1 MKRIKRTLAALLIVV
16 LTLALLGEAVFAD
29 NSEQPVWP
37 EEGAIQLSKSA
48 AAVEGKE
55 NTWEVTLG
63 IQGKNYKTTSDVVL
77 VIDNSNS
84 MYPSE
89 TSKEDRMTKTKAAA
103 NAFVDTLLT
112 EDSTTRIALVVYNL
126 KETHTGFYA
135 YANRAALKQQINAI
149 EQNEDE
155 GGTFTQLGLHT
166 ARTLLNSAESTGQNK
181 SIVLLSD
188 GEPTMAYRVSQVA
201 ADISFDGFNIDVKS
215 NCGEFSSSH
224 KTPDLSVSVNY
235 KAGTPE
241 IVSCDYT
248 QTVGDGTS
256 TTNSYSVSSTINT
269 ALNHGSTSGSV
280 KCSHFLGIGQQDWP
294 YVINENYSNGQEL
307 STGTVSGNG
316 LPAKDFTF
324 STKVAAR
331 VTMQISNHGLPTI
344 WEAQQATAEGTTV
357 YTVAFQAG
365 TDGERVLKACATN
378 PTKGFFAISSSTNIE
393 TALKDVFTSIAGSIA
408 IAARAGSVADTMGD
422 KVQLVIKETAPIITT
437 DENVYNNGDADIY
450 ISQGTASYDSAARAI
465 HWTVGN
471 VSEQDKPV
479 MKYRV
484 SIKSGYNPPT
494 GETLLTN
501 EQATFSYIDYLGR
514 DAEAEFPK
522 PEVTVGGGKLLVHW
536 YQVNE
541 QGQPVNAQ
549 GTVVESPALANQVR
563 PAEYHSADGSTGLRY
578 NTPYTVAHE
587 LFDGYTYYGSYILN
601 DSSLTEG
608 SSATVTLTAVSSNQ
622 DLWFAYGRDFKVA
635 HVQNGTVVQTDTHA
649 VTEHFDLTAQVLTGH
664 LYGGAFSAEACGA
677 GSVQS
682 FAAGQNAM
690 DFTPEAG
697 ATYYIWEPS
706 NVYLA
711 PRNYNVWQHVYGGS
725 NGERGVI
732 ATYLL
737 TTIDRTLYQEVGFL
751 SGGSSYVS
759 EKDGASIAYG
769 VVNANKGSKLYQQL
783 FVRDGSLN
791 ATEGIEATS
800 RDDGYIGLYRWTDG
814 AFYQK
819 DAAFSFQPY
828 WITLD
833 GIRVTGTSVR
843 TCTYRG
849 TGTTDDHQSLGISA
863 EPTGS
868 ACTVVSAAETTI
880 HFAETYSLDAATDAP
895 VAPPEPE
902 PETVTL
908 TLHEGTSTRSITVLT
923 GDQRGKVAP
932 AELGGKVFAG
942 WYTDDAYRTPADLSN
957 VQEDRTL
964 YGKYVSYNYLRV
976 EYQRNS
982 FLQGNSITLLSAV
995 DGRGFAETGFVINGK
1010 RVAVPQLTERFRVFT
1025 AQMVFGRCV
1034 SRDALLMTM
1043 PYSLQG
1049 LQLGAAIEI
1058 TPYWVTPDGTTVYGE
1073 ARTLIYE
1080 YFTLRG

>member
-1 MKRIKRTLAALLIVV
+1 MKRIKRTLAALLTVV

-84 MYPSE
+84 MYDNS
-89 TSKEDRMTKTKAAA
+89 RMAKTKAAA

-112 EDSTTRIALVVYNL
+112 EESTTRIALVVYNL
-126 KETHTGFYA
+126 EETHTGFYT
-135 YANRAALKQQINAI
+135 YANKESLKSQINAI
-149 EQNEDE
+149 KKDNDN

-188 GEPTMAYRVSQVA
+188 GEPTASYRIGGSITCTEDIEFTNYVLFWGVSKYA
-201 ADISFDGFNIDVKS
+201 TSNINWATAQI
-215 NCGEFSSSH
+215 NC
-224 KTPDLSVSVNY
+224 NY
-235 KAGTPE
+235 NK
-241 IVSCDYT
+241 VD
-248 QTVGDGTS
+248 
-256 TTNSYSVSSTINT
+256 
-269 ALNHGSTSGSV
+269 
-280 KCSHFLGIGQQDWP
+280 
-294 YVINENYSNGQEL
+294 
-307 STGTVSGNG
+307 GNG
-316 LPAKDFTF
+316 EEF
-324 STKVAAR
+324 
-331 VTMQISNHGLPTI
+331 VTDAPSGLKISGCKHASDGGDDYITHGIATI
-344 WEAQQATAEGTTV
+344 WESNQAKAVGTTI
-357 YTVAFQAG
+357 YSVALQVG
-365 TDGERVLKACATN
+365 TNGEQVLKACATN
-378 PTKGFFAISSSTNIE
+378 PTKGYFAIGSSTNIE
-393 TALKDVFTSIAGSIA
+393 TALKDAFTSIAGSIS

-422 KVQLVIKETAPIITT
+422 NVQLVFKDAAPIITT
-437 DENVYNNGDADIY
+437 DMAVYAAGNADVY

-484 SIKSGYNPPT
+484 TIKSGYNPST
-494 GETLLTN
+494 GKTLLTN
-501 EQATFSYIDYLGR
+501 EQAIFSYIDYLGR

-541 QGQPVNAQ
+541 QGLPVNAQ

-578 NTPYTVAHE
+578 NTPYTVDHKI
-587 LFDGYTYYGSYILN
+587 FDGYTYYGSYILN
-601 DSSLTEG
+601 DGSLTEG
-608 SSATVTLTAVSSNQ
+608 NSATVTLTAANSNQ

-677 GSVQS
+677 DNVQS

-706 NVYLA
+706 DVYLA

-751 SGGSSYVS
+751 SGSSSYLS
-759 EKDGASIAYG
+759 EKDGTSIAYG
-769 VVNANKGSKLYQQL
+769 VVNANKGSELYQQL

-863 EPTGS
+863 KTTGS
-868 ACTVVSAAETTI
+868 ACTVVSATETTI
-880 HFAETYSLDAATDAP
+880 RFAETYSLDAATDAP

-942 WYTDDAYRTPADLSN
+942 WYTDDACRTPADLSN
-957 VQEDRTL
+957 VQENRTL

-995 DGRGFAETGFVINGK
+995 DGRGFAETGFIINGK

-1025 AQMVFGRCV
+1025 AQMVFGRSV

-1049 LQLGAAIEI
+1049 LQRGAAIEI

>member
-1 MKRIKRTLAALLIVV
+1 MKRIKRTLAALLTVV

-84 MYPSE
+84 MYDNS
-89 TSKEDRMTKTKAAA
+89 RMAKTKAAA

-112 EDSTTRIALVVYNL
+112 EESTTRIALVVYNL
-126 KETHTGFYA
+126 NETHTGFYT
-135 YANRAALKQQINAI
+135 YENKAALKHQIDAI
-149 EQNEDE
+149 AKSRPEKL

-188 GEPTMAYRVSQVA
+188 GVPTKAYTFVAKNPTYTGCESWHVISGHHGGTFKAETFEPNYSLTLGDGRTNDFGTYSYNAIARSVICDKGVKSDIDCNYYKDSSGNWVYTTNEVGTDLGVPTM
-201 ADISFDGFNIDVKS
+201 
-215 NCGEFSSSH
+215 
-224 KTPDLSVSVNY
+224 
-235 KAGTPE
+235 
-241 IVSCDYT
+241 
-248 QTVGDGTS
+248 
-256 TTNSYSVSSTINT
+256 
-269 ALNHGSTSGSV
+269 
-280 KCSHFLGIGQQDWP
+280 
-294 YVINENYSNGQEL
+294 
-307 STGTVSGNG
+307 
-316 LPAKDFTF
+316 
-324 STKVAAR
+324 
-331 VTMQISNHGLPTI
+331 
-344 WEAQQATAEGTTV
+344 WEAEQATAEGTTV

-393 TALKDVFTSIAGSIA
+393 TALKDAFTSIAGSIS

-422 KVQLVIKETAPIITT
+422 KVQLVFKDAAPIITT
-437 DENVYNNGDADIY
+437 DMAVYAAGNADVY
-450 ISQGTASYDSAARAI
+450 ISQGTASYDSATRAI

-484 SIKSGYNPPT
+484 TIKSGYNPST
-494 GETLLTN
+494 GKTLLTN
-501 EQATFSYIDYLGR
+501 EQAIFSYIDYLGR

-536 YQVNE
+536 YQVNDK
-541 QGQPVNAQ
+541 GLPVNAQ
-549 GTVVESPALANQVR
+549 GTVVESPALANQVQ
-563 PAEYHSADGSTGLRY
+563 PAEYHSVNGSTGLHY
-578 NTPYTVAHE
+578 NTPYTVDHKI
-587 LFDGYTYYGSYILN
+587 FDGYTYYGSYILN
-601 DSSLTEG
+601 DGNLTEG
-608 SSATVTLTAVSSNQ
+608 DSATVTLTAVSSNQ

-649 VTEHFDLTAQVLTGH
+649 VTEHFDLTAQVPGGR

-677 GSVQS
+677 DSVQS
-682 FAAGQNAM
+682 FAAGQNAK

-706 NVYLA
+706 DVYLA

-769 VVNANKGSKLYQQL
+769 VVNANKGSELYQQL

-791 ATEGIEATS
+791 ATEGIVATG

-863 EPTGS
+863 KTTGS

-880 HFAETYSLDAATDAP
+880 RFAETYSLDAATDAP
-895 VAPPEPE
+895 AAPPEPE
-902 PETVTL
+902 PKTVTL
-908 TLHEGTSTRSITVLT
+908 TLHEGTSTRSITVPT

-942 WYTDDAYRTPADLSN
+942 WYTNDAYRTPADLSN
-957 VQEDRTL
+957 VQENRTL

-1025 AQMVFGRCV
+1025 AQMVFGRSV

-1049 LQLGAAIEI
+1049 LQRGAAIEI

>member
-84 MYPSE
+84 MYDNS
-89 TSKEDRMTKTKAAA
+89 RMAKTKAAA

-112 EDSTTRIALVVYNL
+112 EESTTRIALVVYNL
-126 KETHTGFYA
+126 NETHTGFYT
-135 YANRAALKQQINAI
+135 YENKAALKHQIDAI
-149 EQNEDE
+149 AKSRPEKL

-166 ARTLLNSAESTGQNK
+166 VRTLLNSAESTGQNK

-188 GEPTMAYRVSQVA
+188 GEPTKAYEFVA
-201 ADISFDGFNIDVKS
+201 KNPTYTGCESWHVISGHHGGTFKAETFEPNYSLTLGDGRTNDFGTYSYNAIARSVICDKGVKS
-215 NCGEFSSSH
+215 DIDCNYYKDSSGNW
-224 KTPDLSVSVNY
+224 VY
-235 KAGTPE
+235 
-241 IVSCDYT
+241 
-248 QTVGDGTS
+248 
-256 TTNSYSVSSTINT
+256 TTNKVGTD
-269 ALNHGSTSGSV
+269 
-280 KCSHFLGIGQQDWP
+280 LGVP
-294 YVINENYSNGQEL
+294 
-307 STGTVSGNG
+307 
-316 LPAKDFTF
+316 
-324 STKVAAR
+324 
-331 VTMQISNHGLPTI
+331 TM
-344 WEAQQATAEGTTV
+344 WEAEQATAEGTTV

-393 TALKDVFTSIAGSIA
+393 TALKDAFTSIAGSIS

-422 KVQLVIKETAPIITT
+422 KVQLVFKDAAPIITT
-437 DENVYNNGDADIY
+437 DMAVYAAGNADVY

-484 SIKSGYNPPT
+484 TIKSGCNPST

-536 YQVNE
+536 YQVNDK
-541 QGQPVNAQ
+541 GLPVNAQ
-549 GTVVESPALANQVR
+549 GTVVESPALAHQVQ
-563 PAEYHSADGSTGLRY
+563 PAEYHSVNGSTGLLY
-578 NTPYTVAHE
+578 NTPYTVDHKI
-587 LFDGYTYYGSYILN
+587 FDGYTYYGSYILN
-601 DSSLTEG
+601 DGSPTEG
-608 SSATVTLTAVSSNQ
+608 DSATVTLTAVSSNQ

-677 GSVQS
+677 DSVQS

-706 NVYLA
+706 DVYLA

-769 VVNANKGSKLYQQL
+769 VVNANKGSELYQQL

-791 ATEGIEATS
+791 ATEGIAATS

-880 HFAETYSLDAATDAP
+880 RFAETYSLDAATDAP

-902 PETVTL
+902 PKTVTL
-908 TLHEGTSTRSITVLT
+908 TLHEGTDTRTLTVLT

-957 VQEDRTL
+957 VQENRTL

-1025 AQMVFGRCV
+1025 AQMVFGRSV

-1049 LQLGAAIEI
+1049 LQRGAAIEI

>member
-1 MKRIKRTLAALLIVV
+1 MKRIKRTLAALLTVV

-84 MYPSE
+84 MYPSK

-126 KETHTGFYA
+126 EETHTGFYT
-135 YANRAALKQQINAI
+135 YANKESLKSQINAI
-149 EQNEDE
+149 KKDNDN

-188 GEPTMAYRVSQVA
+188 GVPTKAYAFVAKNPTYTGCESWHLISGHHGGTFKAETFEPNYSLTLGDGRTNDFGTYSYNAIARSVTCNKDVSKDIDCNYYKDSSGNWVYTTNEVETDLGVPTM
-201 ADISFDGFNIDVKS
+201 
-215 NCGEFSSSH
+215 
-224 KTPDLSVSVNY
+224 
-235 KAGTPE
+235 
-241 IVSCDYT
+241 
-248 QTVGDGTS
+248 
-256 TTNSYSVSSTINT
+256 
-269 ALNHGSTSGSV
+269 
-280 KCSHFLGIGQQDWP
+280 
-294 YVINENYSNGQEL
+294 
-307 STGTVSGNG
+307 
-316 LPAKDFTF
+316 
-324 STKVAAR
+324 
-331 VTMQISNHGLPTI
+331 
-344 WEAQQATAEGTTV
+344 WEAEQATAEGTTV

-408 IAARAGSVADTMGD
+408 IAARA
-422 KVQLVIKETAPIITT
+422 
-437 DENVYNNGDADIY
+437 
-450 ISQGTASYDSAARAI
+450 I

-484 SIKSGYNPPT
+484 TIKSGYNPPT

-536 YQVNE
+536 YQVNDK
-541 QGQPVNAQ
+541 GLPVNAQ
-549 GTVVESPALANQVR
+549 GTVVESPALAHQVQ
-563 PAEYHSADGSTGLRY
+563 PAQYHSVNGSTGLLY
-578 NTPYTVAHE
+578 NTPYTVDHKI
-587 LFDGYTYYGSYILN
+587 FDGYTYYGSYILN
-601 DSSLTEG
+601 DGSLTEG
-608 SSATVTLTAVSSNQ
+608 DSAAVTLTAVSSNQ

-677 GSVQS
+677 DNVQS

-706 NVYLA
+706 DVYLA

-769 VVNANKGSKLYQQL
+769 VVNANKGSELYQQL

-800 RDDGYIGLYRWTDG
+800 RDDGYIGLYRWKDS

-863 EPTGS
+863 KTTGS
-868 ACTVVSAAETTI
+868 TLTAATVSENTVR
-880 HFAETYSLDAATDAP
+880 FAGAYSLDATTDAP
-895 VAPPEPE
+895 IAPPEPE
-902 PETVTL
+902 PKTVTL
-908 TLHEGTSTRSITVLT
+908 TLHEGTSTRSVTVLT

-942 WYTDDAYRTPADLSN
+942 WYTDGTYRTPAVLSN
-957 VQEDRTL
+957 VQENRTL

-995 DGRGFAETGFVINGK
+995 DGRGFAETGFIINGK

-1025 AQMVFGRCV
+1025 AQMVFGRSV

-1049 LQLGAAIEI
+1049 LQRGAAIEI

>member
-84 MYPSE
+84 MYPSK

-112 EDSTTRIALVVYNL
+112 EESTTRIALVVYNL
-126 KETHTGFYA
+126 EETHTKFYT
-135 YANRAALKQQINAI
+135 YENKAALKSKINAI
-149 EQNEDE
+149 EQDNDN

-188 GEPTMAYRVSQVA
+188 GEPTKAYEFVA
-201 ADISFDGFNIDVKS
+201 VNATYT
-215 NCGEFSSSH
+215 NCQSSH
-224 KTPDLSVSVNY
+224 GLVFNRNHSGGQFKADTFLPDYNL
-235 KAGTPE
+235 TL
-241 IVSCDYT
+241 
-248 QTVGDGTS
+248 GDGGTNDFGTYS
-256 TTNSYSVSSTINT
+256 HNAIASSVTCNKGVSRDIDCNYYKDSSDNWVYTTNV
-269 ALNHGSTSGSV
+269 V
-280 KCSHFLGIGQQDWP
+280 KTDLGVP
-294 YVINENYSNGQEL
+294 
-307 STGTVSGNG
+307 
-316 LPAKDFTF
+316 
-324 STKVAAR
+324 
-331 VTMQISNHGLPTI
+331 TM
-344 WEAQQATAEGTTV
+344 WEAEQATAEGTTV

-365 TDGERVLKACATN
+365 TDGERVLKACATD
-378 PTKGFFAISSSTNIE
+378 PTKGYFAIGSSTNVE
-393 TALKDVFTSIAGSIA
+393 TALKDAFTSIAGSIA
-408 IAARAGSVADTMGD
+408 IAARAGSVADTMGEN
-422 KVQLVIKETAPIITT
+422 VQLVFNNSAPIITT
-437 DENVYNNGDADIY
+437 DKDVYDAGNADVY

-484 SIKSGYNPPT
+484 TIKSGYNPST

-541 QGQPVNAQ
+541 NGQPVNAQ

-601 DSSLTEG
+601 DSSLTAG
-608 SSATVTLTAVSSNQ
+608 DSATVTLTAANSNQ

-677 GSVQS
+677 DSVQS

-690 DFTPEAG
+690 DFTPVAG

-706 NVYLA
+706 DVYLA

-769 VVNANKGSKLYQQL
+769 VVNANKNGTLYQQL
-783 FVRDGSLN
+783 FVRNGILN
-791 ATEGIEATS
+791 ATEGLEATS
-800 RDDGYIGLYRWTDG
+800 RDDGYIGLYRWTDS

-863 EPTGS
+863 KTTGS

-880 HFAETYSLDAATDAP
+880 RFAETYSLDAATDAP

-908 TLHEGTSTRSITVLT
+908 TLHEGTDTRTLTVLT

-957 VQEDRTL
+957 VQENRTL

-1025 AQMVFGRCV
+1025 AQMVFGRSV

-1049 LQLGAAIEI
+1049 LQRGAAIEI

>member
-1 MKRIKRTLAALLIVV
+1 MKRIKRTLAALLTVV

-112 EDSTTRIALVVYNL
+112 EESTTRIALVVYNL

-149 EQNEDE
+149 TQNNDD
-155 GGTFTQLGLHT
+155 GGTFTQLGLHA

-188 GEPTMAYRVSQVA
+188 GEPTKAYEFVA
-201 ADISFDGFNIDVKS
+201 KNPTYTGCESWHVISGHHGGTFKAETFEPNYSLTLGDGRTNDFGTYSYNAIARSVICDKGVKS
-215 NCGEFSSSH
+215 DIDCNYYKDSSGNW
-224 KTPDLSVSVNY
+224 VY
-235 KAGTPE
+235 
-241 IVSCDYT
+241 
-248 QTVGDGTS
+248 
-256 TTNSYSVSSTINT
+256 TTNKVGTD
-269 ALNHGSTSGSV
+269 
-280 KCSHFLGIGQQDWP
+280 LGVP
-294 YVINENYSNGQEL
+294 
-307 STGTVSGNG
+307 
-316 LPAKDFTF
+316 
-324 STKVAAR
+324 
-331 VTMQISNHGLPTI
+331 TM
-344 WEAQQATAEGTTV
+344 WEAEQATAEGTTV

-393 TALKDVFTSIAGSIA
+393 TALKDAFTSIAGSIS

-422 KVQLVIKETAPIITT
+422 KVQLVFKDAAPIITT
-437 DENVYNNGDADIY
+437 DMAVYAAGNADVY

-484 SIKSGYNPPT
+484 TIKSGCNPST

-514 DAEAEFPK
+514 NAEAEFPK

-536 YQVNE
+536 YQVNDK
-541 QGQPVNAQ
+541 GLPVNAQ
-549 GTVVESPALANQVR
+549 GTVVESPALANQVQ
-563 PAEYHSADGSTGLRY
+563 PAEYHSVNGSTGLRY
-578 NTPYTVAHE
+578 NTPYTVDHKI
-587 LFDGYTYYGSYILN
+587 FDGYTYYGSYILN
-601 DSSLTEG
+601 DGSLIKG
-608 SSATVTLTAVSSNQ
+608 DSATVTLTAVSSNQ

-677 GSVQS
+677 DSVQS

-690 DFTPEAG
+690 DFTPVAG

-706 NVYLA
+706 DVYLA

-769 VVNANKGSKLYQQL
+769 VVNANKGSELYQQL

-791 ATEGIEATS
+791 ATEGIAATS

-880 HFAETYSLDAATDAP
+880 RFAETYSLDAATDAP
-895 VAPPEPE
+895 AAPPEPE

-1025 AQMVFGRCV
+1025 AQMVFGRSV

-1049 LQLGAAIEI
+1049 LQRGAAIEI

>member
-1 MKRIKRTLAALLIVV
+1 MKRIKRTLAALLTVV

-84 MYPSE
+84 MYDNS
-89 TSKEDRMTKTKAAA
+89 RMAKTKAAA

-112 EDSTTRIALVVYNL
+112 EESTTRIALVVYNL
-126 KETHTGFYA
+126 NETHTGFYT
-135 YANRAALKQQINAI
+135 YENKAALKHQIDAI
-149 EQNEDE
+149 AKSRPEKL

-188 GEPTMAYRVSQVA
+188 GEPTKAYEFVA
-201 ADISFDGFNIDVKS
+201 KNPTYTGCESWHVISGHHGGTFKAETFEPNYSLTLGDGRTNDFGTYSYNAIARSVICDKGVKS
-215 NCGEFSSSH
+215 DIDC
-224 KTPDLSVSVNY
+224 NY
-235 KAGTPE
+235 YKDSFGNW
-241 IVSCDYT
+241 VY
-248 QTVGDGTS
+248 
-256 TTNSYSVSSTINT
+256 TTNE
-269 ALNHGSTSGSV
+269 V
-280 KCSHFLGIGQQDWP
+280 KTDLGVP
-294 YVINENYSNGQEL
+294 
-307 STGTVSGNG
+307 
-316 LPAKDFTF
+316 
-324 STKVAAR
+324 
-331 VTMQISNHGLPTI
+331 TM
-344 WEAQQATAEGTTV
+344 WEAEQATAEGTTV

-393 TALKDVFTSIAGSIA
+393 TALKDAFTSIAGSIS

-422 KVQLVIKETAPIITT
+422 KVQLVFKDAAPIITT
-437 DENVYNNGDADIY
+437 DMAVYAAGNADVY

-484 SIKSGYNPPT
+484 TIKSGYNPST

-514 DAEAEFPK
+514 NAEAEFPK

-541 QGQPVNAQ
+541 KGQPVNAQ
-549 GTVVESPALANQVR
+549 GTVVESPALANQVQ
-563 PAEYHSADGSTGLRY
+563 PAQYHSVNGSTGLRY
-578 NTPYTVAHE
+578 NTPYTVDHKI
-587 LFDGYTYYGSYILN
+587 FDGYTYYGSYILN
-601 DSSLTEG
+601 DGSLTEG
-608 SSATVTLTAVSSNQ
+608 DSATVTLTAVSSNQ

-677 GSVQS
+677 DSVQS

-706 NVYLA
+706 DVYLA

-783 FVRDGSLN
+783 FVCDGSLN

-863 EPTGS
+863 KTTGS

-880 HFAETYSLDAATDAP
+880 RFAETYSLDAATDAP
-895 VAPPEPE
+895 DAPPEPE

-908 TLHEGTSTRSITVLT
+908 TLHEGTDTRTLTVLT

-957 VQEDRTL
+957 VQENRTL

-995 DGRGFAETGFVINGK
+995 DGRGYAETGFVINGK

-1025 AQMVFGRCV
+1025 AQMVFGRSV

-1049 LQLGAAIEI
+1049 LQRGAAIEI

>member
-1 MKRIKRTLAALLIVV
+1 MKRIKRTLAALLTVV
-16 LTLALLGEAVFAD
+16 LTLALLGEAVFAE

-84 MYPSE
+84 MYPSK
-89 TSKEDRMTKTKAAA
+89 TSKEDRMIKTKAAA

-112 EDSTTRIALVVYNL
+112 EESTTRIALVVYNL
-126 KETHTGFYA
+126 NETHTGFYT
-135 YANRAALKQQINAI
+135 YENKAALKHQIDAI
-149 EQNEDE
+149 AKSRPETL

-188 GEPTMAYRVSQVA
+188 GEPTKAYEFVA
-201 ADISFDGFNIDVKS
+201 KNPTYTGCESWHLISGHHGGTFKAETF
-215 NCGEFSSSH
+215 E
-224 KTPDLSVSVNY
+224 PNY
-235 KAGTPE
+235 SLTL
-241 IVSCDYT
+241 
-248 QTVGDGTS
+248 GDGRTNDFGTYS
-256 TTNSYSVSSTINT
+256 YNAIARSVTCNKDVSKDIDCNYYKDSSGNWVYTTNEVETD
-269 ALNHGSTSGSV
+269 
-280 KCSHFLGIGQQDWP
+280 LGVP
-294 YVINENYSNGQEL
+294 
-307 STGTVSGNG
+307 
-316 LPAKDFTF
+316 
-324 STKVAAR
+324 
-331 VTMQISNHGLPTI
+331 TM
-344 WEAQQATAEGTTV
+344 WEAEQATAEGTTV

-393 TALKDVFTSIAGSIA
+393 TALKDAFTSIAGSIS

-422 KVQLVIKETAPIITT
+422 NVQLVFKDAAPIITT
-437 DENVYNNGDADIY
+437 DMAVYDAGNADVY
-450 ISQGTASYDSAARAI
+450 ISQGTASYDSATRAI

-484 SIKSGYNPPT
+484 TIKSGCNPST

-514 DAEAEFPK
+514 NAEAEFPK

-541 QGQPVNAQ
+541 NGQPVNAQ
-549 GTVVESPALANQVR
+549 GTVVESPALANQVQ
-563 PAEYHSADGSTGLRY
+563 PAEYHSVNGSTGLRY
-578 NTPYTVAHE
+578 NTPYTVDHKI
-587 LFDGYTYYGSYILN
+587 FDGYTYYGSYILN
-601 DSSLTEG
+601 DGSLTEG

-863 EPTGS
+863 KTTGS

-880 HFAETYSLDAATDAP
+880 RFAETYSLDAATDAP
-895 VAPPEPE
+895 DAPPEPE

-908 TLHEGTSTRSITVLT
+908 TLHEGTDTRTLTVLT

-957 VQEDRTL
+957 VQENRTL

-1025 AQMVFGRCV
+1025 AQMVFGRSV

-1049 LQLGAAIEI
+1049 LQRGAAIEI

>member
-112 EDSTTRIALVVYNL
+112 EESTTRIALVVYNL

-149 EQNEDE
+149 TQNNDD
-155 GGTFTQLGLHT
+155 GGTFTQLGLHA

-188 GEPTMAYRVSQVA
+188 GEPTKAYEFVA
-201 ADISFDGFNIDVKS
+201 KNPTYTGCESWHVISGHHGGTFKAETFEPNYSLTLGDGRTNDFGTYSYNAIARSVICDKGVKS
-215 NCGEFSSSH
+215 DIDCNYYKDSSGNW
-224 KTPDLSVSVNY
+224 VY
-235 KAGTPE
+235 
-241 IVSCDYT
+241 
-248 QTVGDGTS
+248 
-256 TTNSYSVSSTINT
+256 TTNKVGTD
-269 ALNHGSTSGSV
+269 
-280 KCSHFLGIGQQDWP
+280 LGVP
-294 YVINENYSNGQEL
+294 
-307 STGTVSGNG
+307 
-316 LPAKDFTF
+316 
-324 STKVAAR
+324 
-331 VTMQISNHGLPTI
+331 TM
-344 WEAQQATAEGTTV
+344 WEAEQATAEGTTV

-393 TALKDVFTSIAGSIA
+393 TALKDAFTSIAGSIS

-422 KVQLVIKETAPIITT
+422 KVQLVFKDAAPIITT
-437 DENVYNNGDADIY
+437 DMAVYAAGNADVY

-484 SIKSGYNPPT
+484 TIKSGCNPST

-514 DAEAEFPK
+514 NAEAEFPK

-536 YQVNE
+536 YQVNDK
-541 QGQPVNAQ
+541 GLPVNAQ
-549 GTVVESPALANQVR
+549 GTVVESPALANQVQ
-563 PAEYHSADGSTGLRY
+563 PAEYHSVNGSTGLRY
-578 NTPYTVAHE
+578 NTPYTVDHKI
-587 LFDGYTYYGSYILN
+587 FDGYTYYGSYILN
-601 DSSLTEG
+601 DGSLIKG
-608 SSATVTLTAVSSNQ
+608 DSATVTLTAVSSNQ

-677 GSVQS
+677 DSVQS

-690 DFTPEAG
+690 DFTPVAG

-706 NVYLA
+706 DVYLA

-751 SGGSSYVS
+751 SGGGSYVS

-769 VVNANKGSKLYQQL
+769 VVNANKNGTLYQQL
-783 FVRDGSLN
+783 FVRNGILN
-791 ATEGIEATS
+791 ATEGLEATS

-880 HFAETYSLDAATDAP
+880 RFAETYSLDAATDAP

-902 PETVTL
+902 PKTVTL
-908 TLHEGTSTRSITVLT
+908 TLHEGTDTRTLTVLT

-957 VQEDRTL
+957 VQENRTL

-1025 AQMVFGRCV
+1025 AQMVFGRSV

-1049 LQLGAAIEI
+1049 LQRGAAIEI

>member
-1 MKRIKRTLAALLIVV
+1 MKRIKRTLAALLTVV

-188 GEPTMAYRVSQVA
+188 GEPTKAYEFVA
-201 ADISFDGFNIDVKS
+201 KNPTYTGCESWHLISGHHGGTFKAETF
-215 NCGEFSSSH
+215 E
-224 KTPDLSVSVNY
+224 PNY
-235 KAGTPE
+235 SLTL
-241 IVSCDYT
+241 
-248 QTVGDGTS
+248 GDGRTNDFGTYS
-256 TTNSYSVSSTINT
+256 YNAIARSVTCNKDVSKDIDCNYYKDSSGNWVYTTNEVETD
-269 ALNHGSTSGSV
+269 
-280 KCSHFLGIGQQDWP
+280 LGVP
-294 YVINENYSNGQEL
+294 
-307 STGTVSGNG
+307 
-316 LPAKDFTF
+316 
-324 STKVAAR
+324 
-331 VTMQISNHGLPTI
+331 TM
-344 WEAQQATAEGTTV
+344 WEAEQATAEGTTV

-393 TALKDVFTSIAGSIA
+393 TALKDAFTSIAGSIS

-422 KVQLVIKETAPIITT
+422 KVQLVFKDAAPIITT
-437 DENVYNNGDADIY
+437 DMAVYAAGNADVY

-484 SIKSGYNPPT
+484 TIKSGCNPST

-514 DAEAEFPK
+514 NAEAEFPK

-536 YQVNE
+536 YQVNDK
-541 QGQPVNAQ
+541 GLPVNAQ
-549 GTVVESPALANQVR
+549 GTVVESPALANQVQ
-563 PAEYHSADGSTGLRY
+563 PAEYHSVNGSTGLHY
-578 NTPYTVAHE
+578 NTPYTVDHKI
-587 LFDGYTYYGSYILN
+587 FDGYTYYGSYILN
-601 DSSLTEG
+601 DGNLTEG
-608 SSATVTLTAVSSNQ
+608 DSATVTLTAVSSNQ

-649 VTEHFDLTAQVLTGH
+649 VTEHFDLTAQVPGGR

-677 GSVQS
+677 DSVQS
-682 FAAGQNAM
+682 FAAWQNAM
-690 DFTPEAG
+690 DFTPQAG

-706 NVYLA
+706 DVYLA

-737 TTIDRTLYQEVGFL
+737 TTIDRTLYQEAGFL
-751 SGGSSYVS
+751 SGGNSYVS

-769 VVNANKGSKLYQQL
+769 VVNANKNGTLYQQL
-783 FVRDGSLN
+783 FVRNGILN
-791 ATEGIEATS
+791 ATEGLEAAS

-863 EPTGS
+863 TTTGS

-880 HFAETYSLDAATDAP
+880 RFAETYSLDAATDAP

-908 TLHEGTSTRSITVLT
+908 TLHEGTDTRTLTVLT

-957 VQEDRTL
+957 VQENRTL

-1025 AQMVFGRCV
+1025 AQMVFGRSV

-1049 LQLGAAIEI
+1049 LQRGAAIEI

>member
-1 MKRIKRTLAALLIVV
+1 MKRIKRTLAALLTVV

-84 MYPSE
+84 MHPSK

-126 KETHTGFYA
+126 TETHTGFYT
-135 YANRAALKQQINAI
+135 YENKAALKSKINAI
-149 EQNEDE
+149 EQDNDN

-188 GEPTMAYRVSQVA
+188 GEPTKAYEFVA
-201 ADISFDGFNIDVKS
+201 VNATYT
-215 NCGEFSSSH
+215 NCQSSH
-224 KTPDLSVSVNY
+224 GLVFNRNHSGGQFKADTFLPDYNL
-235 KAGTPE
+235 TL
-241 IVSCDYT
+241 
-248 QTVGDGTS
+248 GDGGTNDFGTYS
-256 TTNSYSVSSTINT
+256 HNAIASSVTCNKGVSRDIDCNYYKDSSDNWVYTTNV
-269 ALNHGSTSGSV
+269 V
-280 KCSHFLGIGQQDWP
+280 KTNLGVP
-294 YVINENYSNGQEL
+294 
-307 STGTVSGNG
+307 
-316 LPAKDFTF
+316 
-324 STKVAAR
+324 
-331 VTMQISNHGLPTI
+331 TM
-344 WEAQQATAEGTTV
+344 WEAEQATAEGTTV

-365 TDGERVLKACATN
+365 TDGERVLKACATD
-378 PTKGFFAISSSTNIE
+378 PTKGYFAIGSSTNVE
-393 TALKDVFTSIAGSIA
+393 TALKDAFTSIAGSIA
-408 IAARAGSVADTMGD
+408 IAARAGSVADTMGEN
-422 KVQLVIKETAPIITT
+422 VQLVFNNSAPIITT
-437 DENVYNNGDADIY
+437 DKDVYDAGNADVY

-484 SIKSGYNPPT
+484 TIKSGYNPST

-541 QGQPVNAQ
+541 NGQPVNAQ

-601 DSSLTEG
+601 DSSLTAG
-608 SSATVTLTAVSSNQ
+608 DSATVTLTAANSNQ

-649 VTEHFDLTAQVLTGH
+649 VTEHFDLTAQVPGGR

-677 GSVQS
+677 DSVQS

-706 NVYLA
+706 DVYLA
-711 PRNYNVWQHVYGGS
+711 PRNYNVWQHVYGSS

-751 SGGSSYVS
+751 SGSSSYAS

-769 VVNANKGSKLYQQL
+769 VVNANKGSELYQQL
-783 FVRDGSLN
+783 YVWRGELN
-791 ATEGIEATS
+791 ATTGINAET
-800 RDDGYIGLYRWTDG
+800 RDDGYIGLYRWTDS
-814 AFYQK
+814 AFYHEN
-819 DAAFSFQPY
+819 ATLSFQPY

-880 HFAETYSLDAATDAP
+880 HFAETYSLDATTDAP
-895 VAPPEPE
+895 IAPPEPE
-902 PETVTL
+902 PKTVTL
-908 TLHEGTSTRSITVLT
+908 TLHEGTDTRTLTVLT

-957 VQEDRTL
+957 VQENHTL

-1025 AQMVFGRCV
+1025 AQMVFGRSV

-1049 LQLGAAIEI
+1049 LQRGAAIEI

-1073 ARTLIYE
+1073 ARTLIYV

>member
-1 MKRIKRTLAALLIVV
+1 MKRIKRTLAALLTVV

-63 IQGKNYKTTSDVVL
+63 IQGKNYKTISDVVL

-84 MYPSE
+84 MYDNS
-89 TSKEDRMTKTKAAA
+89 RMAKTKVAA

-112 EDSTTRIALVVYNL
+112 EESTTRIALVVYNL

-188 GEPTMAYRVSQVA
+188 GEPTKAYAFMAKNPTYTGCESWHV
-201 ADISFDGFNIDVKS
+201 ISGHHGGTFKAETF
-215 NCGEFSSSH
+215 E
-224 KTPDLSVSVNY
+224 PNY
-235 KAGTPE
+235 SLTL
-241 IVSCDYT
+241 
-248 QTVGDGTS
+248 GDGNTDDFGTYS
-256 TTNSYSVSSTINT
+256 YNAIASSVTCNKGKSRDIDCNYYKDSFGNWVYTTNE
-269 ALNHGSTSGSV
+269 V
-280 KCSHFLGIGQQDWP
+280 KTDLGVP
-294 YVINENYSNGQEL
+294 
-307 STGTVSGNG
+307 
-316 LPAKDFTF
+316 
-324 STKVAAR
+324 
-331 VTMQISNHGLPTI
+331 TM
-344 WEAQQATAEGTTV
+344 WEAEQATAEGTTV

-393 TALKDVFTSIAGSIA
+393 TALKDAFTSIAGSIS
-408 IAARAGSVADTMGD
+408 IAARSGSVADTMGD
-422 KVQLVIKETAPIITT
+422 KVQLVFKDAAPIITT
-437 DENVYNNGDADIY
+437 DMAVYAAGNADVY

-484 SIKSGYNPPT
+484 TIKSGYNPST

-501 EQATFSYIDYLGR
+501 EQAIFSYIDYLGR
-514 DAEAEFPK
+514 NAEAEFPK

-536 YQVNE
+536 YQVNDK
-541 QGQPVNAQ
+541 GLPVNAQ
-549 GTVVESPALANQVR
+549 GTVVESPALAHQVQ
-563 PAEYHSADGSTGLRY
+563 PAEYHSVNGSTGLLY
-578 NTPYTVAHE
+578 NTPYTVDHKI
-587 LFDGYTYYGSYILN
+587 FDGYTYYGSYILN
-601 DSSLTEG
+601 DGSLTEG
-608 SSATVTLTAVSSNQ
+608 DSATVTLTAANSNQ

-649 VTEHFDLTAQVLTGH
+649 VTEHFDLTAQVPGGR
-664 LYGGAFSAEACGA
+664 LYGGAFTAEACGA
-677 GSVQS
+677 DSVQS

-690 DFTPEAG
+690 DFTPVAG

-706 NVYLA
+706 DVYLA

-769 VVNANKGSKLYQQL
+769 VVNANKGSELYQQL

-791 ATEGIEATS
+791 ATEGIKATS
-800 RDDGYIGLYRWTDG
+800 RDDGYIGLYRWTDS

-863 EPTGS
+863 KTTGS

-880 HFAETYSLDAATDAP
+880 RFAETYSLDAATDAP

-908 TLHEGTSTRSITVLT
+908 TLHEGTDTRTLTVLT

-1025 AQMVFGRCV
+1025 AQTVFGRSV

-1049 LQLGAAIEI
+1049 LQRGAAIEI

>member
-1 MKRIKRTLAALLIVV
+1 MKRIKRTLPALLTVV

-48 AAVEGKE
+48 AAVEGNE

-84 MYPSE
+84 MYDNS
-89 TSKEDRMTKTKAAA
+89 RMAKTKAAA

-188 GEPTMAYRVSQVA
+188 GEPTKAYEFVA
-201 ADISFDGFNIDVKS
+201 KNPTYTGCESWHLISGHHGGTFKAETFEPNYSLTLGDGRTNDFGTYSYNAIARSVICDKGVKS
-215 NCGEFSSSH
+215 DIDCNYYKDSSGNW
-224 KTPDLSVSVNY
+224 VY
-235 KAGTPE
+235 
-241 IVSCDYT
+241 
-248 QTVGDGTS
+248 
-256 TTNSYSVSSTINT
+256 TTNKVGTD
-269 ALNHGSTSGSV
+269 
-280 KCSHFLGIGQQDWP
+280 LGVP
-294 YVINENYSNGQEL
+294 
-307 STGTVSGNG
+307 
-316 LPAKDFTF
+316 
-324 STKVAAR
+324 
-331 VTMQISNHGLPTI
+331 TM
-344 WEAQQATAEGTTV
+344 WEAEQATAEGTTV

-393 TALKDVFTSIAGSIA
+393 TALKDAFTSIAGSIS

-422 KVQLVIKETAPIITT
+422 KVQLVFKDAAPIITT
-437 DENVYNNGDADIY
+437 DMAVYAAGNADVY

-484 SIKSGYNPPT
+484 TIKSGCNPST

-514 DAEAEFPK
+514 NAEAEFPK

-536 YQVNE
+536 YQVNDK
-541 QGQPVNAQ
+541 GLPVNAQ
-549 GTVVESPALANQVR
+549 GTVVESPALAHQVQ
-563 PAEYHSADGSTGLRY
+563 PAEYHSVNGSTGLRY
-578 NTPYTVAHE
+578 NTPYTVDHKI
-587 LFDGYTYYGSYILN
+587 FDGYTYYGSYILN
-601 DSSLTEG
+601 DGNLTEG
-608 SSATVTLTAVSSNQ
+608 DSATVTLTAVSSNQ

-649 VTEHFDLTAQVLTGH
+649 VTEHFDLTAQVPGGR

-677 GSVQS
+677 DSVQS
-682 FAAGQNAM
+682 FAAGQNAK

-706 NVYLA
+706 DVYLA

-769 VVNANKGSKLYQQL
+769 VVNANKNGTLYQQL
-783 FVRDGSLN
+783 FVRNGILN
-791 ATEGIEATS
+791 ATEGLEATS

-863 EPTGS
+863 ETTGS
-868 ACTVVSAAETTI
+868 ACKVVSAAETTI
-880 HFAETYSLDAATDAP
+880 RFAGAYSLDATTDAP

-902 PETVTL
+902 PKTVTL
-908 TLHEGTSTRSITVLT
+908 TLHEGTSTRSITVPT

-942 WYTDDAYRTPADLSN
+942 WYTNDAYRTPADLSN
-957 VQEDRTL
+957 VQENRTL

-995 DGRGFAETGFVINGK
+995 DGRGFAETGFVINGRK
-1010 RVAVPQLTERFRVFT
+1010 VVVPQLTERFRVFT
-1025 AQMVFGRCV
+1025 AQMVFGRSV

-1049 LQLGAAIEI
+1049 LQRGAAIEI

>member
-84 MYPSE
+84 MYDNS
-89 TSKEDRMTKTKAAA
+89 RMAKTKAAA

-112 EDSTTRIALVVYNL
+112 EESTTRIALVVYNL
-126 KETHTGFYA
+126 TETHTGFYT
-135 YANRAALKQQINAI
+135 YENKAALKSKINAI
-149 EQNEDE
+149 EQDNDN

-188 GEPTMAYRVSQVA
+188 GEPTKAYEFVA
-201 ADISFDGFNIDVKS
+201 VNATYT
-215 NCGEFSSSH
+215 NCQSSH
-224 KTPDLSVSVNY
+224 GLVFNRNHSGGQFKADTFLPDYNL
-235 KAGTPE
+235 TL
-241 IVSCDYT
+241 
-248 QTVGDGTS
+248 GDGGTNDFGTYS
-256 TTNSYSVSSTINT
+256 HNAIASSVTCNKGVSRDIDCNYYKDSSDNWVYTTNV
-269 ALNHGSTSGSV
+269 V
-280 KCSHFLGIGQQDWP
+280 KTDLGVP
-294 YVINENYSNGQEL
+294 
-307 STGTVSGNG
+307 
-316 LPAKDFTF
+316 
-324 STKVAAR
+324 
-331 VTMQISNHGLPTI
+331 TM
-344 WEAQQATAEGTTV
+344 WEAEQATAEGTTV

-365 TDGERVLKACATN
+365 TDGERVLKACATD
-378 PTKGFFAISSSTNIE
+378 PTKGYFAIGSSTNVE
-393 TALKDVFTSIAGSIA
+393 TALKDAFTSIAGSIA
-408 IAARAGSVADTMGD
+408 IAARAGSVADTMGEN
-422 KVQLVIKETAPIITT
+422 VQLVFNNSAPIITT
-437 DENVYNNGDADIY
+437 DKDVYDAGNADVY

-484 SIKSGYNPPT
+484 TIKSGYNPST

-541 QGQPVNAQ
+541 NGQPVNAQ

-563 PAEYHSADGSTGLRY
+563 PAEYHSADVSTGLRY

-601 DSSLTEG
+601 DGSLTEG
-608 SSATVTLTAVSSNQ
+608 SSATVTLTAANSNQ

-649 VTEHFDLTAQVLTGH
+649 VTEHFDLTAQVPGGR

-677 GSVQS
+677 DSVQS

-706 NVYLA
+706 DVYLA
-711 PRNYNVWQHVYGGS
+711 PRNYNVWQHVYGSS

-751 SGGSSYVS
+751 SGSSSYAS

-769 VVNANKGSKLYQQL
+769 VVNANKGSELYQQL
-783 FVRDGSLN
+783 YVWRGELN
-791 ATEGIEATS
+791 ATTGINAET
-800 RDDGYIGLYRWTDG
+800 RDDGYIGLYRWTDS
-814 AFYQK
+814 AFYHEN
-819 DAAFSFQPY
+819 ATLSFQPY

-863 EPTGS
+863 KTTGS
-868 ACTVVSAAETTI
+868 ACTVVSATETTI
-880 HFAETYSLDAATDAP
+880 RFAETYSLDAATDAP

-957 VQEDRTL
+957 VQENRTL

-1025 AQMVFGRCV
+1025 AQMVFGRSV

-1049 LQLGAAIEI
+1049 LQRGAAIEI

>member
-1 MKRIKRTLAALLIVV
+1 MKRIKRTLAALLTVV

-84 MYPSE
+84 MYDNS
-89 TSKEDRMTKTKAAA
+89 RMAKTKAAA

-112 EDSTTRIALVVYNL
+112 EESTTRIALVVYNL
-126 KETHTGFYA
+126 NETHTGFYT
-135 YANRAALKQQINAI
+135 YENKAALKHQIDAI
-149 EQNEDE
+149 AKSRPEKL

-188 GEPTMAYRVSQVA
+188 GEPTKAYEFVA
-201 ADISFDGFNIDVKS
+201 KNPTYTGCESWHVISGHHGGTFKAETFEPNYSLTLGDGRTNDFGTYSYNAIARSVICDKGVKS
-215 NCGEFSSSH
+215 DIDCNYYKDSSGNW
-224 KTPDLSVSVNY
+224 VY
-235 KAGTPE
+235 
-241 IVSCDYT
+241 
-248 QTVGDGTS
+248 
-256 TTNSYSVSSTINT
+256 TTNKVGTD
-269 ALNHGSTSGSV
+269 
-280 KCSHFLGIGQQDWP
+280 LGVP
-294 YVINENYSNGQEL
+294 
-307 STGTVSGNG
+307 
-316 LPAKDFTF
+316 
-324 STKVAAR
+324 
-331 VTMQISNHGLPTI
+331 TM
-344 WEAQQATAEGTTV
+344 WEAEQATAEGTTV

-393 TALKDVFTSIAGSIA
+393 TALKDAFTSIAGSIS

-422 KVQLVIKETAPIITT
+422 KVQLVFKDAAPIITT
-437 DENVYNNGDADIY
+437 DMAVYAAGNADVY
-450 ISQGTASYDSAARAI
+450 ISQGTASYDSATRAI

-484 SIKSGYNPPT
+484 TIKSGYNPST

-514 DAEAEFPK
+514 NAEAEFPK

-541 QGQPVNAQ
+541 KGQPVNAQ
-549 GTVVESPALANQVR
+549 GTVVESPALAHQVQ
-563 PAEYHSADGSTGLRY
+563 PAQYHSVNGSTGLRY
-578 NTPYTVAHE
+578 NTPYTVDHKI
-587 LFDGYTYYGSYILN
+587 FDGYTYYGSYILN
-601 DSSLTEG
+601 DGSLIKG
-608 SSATVTLTAVSSNQ
+608 DSATVTLTAVSSNQ

-677 GSVQS
+677 DSVQS

-706 NVYLA
+706 DVYLA
-711 PRNYNVWQHVYGGS
+711 PRNYNVWQHVYGS
-725 NGERGVI
+725 SDGERGVI

-751 SGGSSYVS
+751 SGGSSYLS

-769 VVNANKGSKLYQQL
+769 VVNANKGRELYQQL

-863 EPTGS
+863 KTTGS

-880 HFAETYSLDAATDAP
+880 RFAETYSLDAATDAP

-908 TLHEGTSTRSITVLT
+908 TLHEGTDTRTLTVLT

-957 VQEDRTL
+957 VQENRTL

-1025 AQMVFGRCV
+1025 AQMVFGRSV

-1049 LQLGAAIEI
+1049 LQRGAAIEI

>member
-84 MYPSE
+84 MYPSK

-149 EQNEDE
+149 TQNNDD

-188 GEPTMAYRVSQVA
+188 GEPTKAYEFVA
-201 ADISFDGFNIDVKS
+201 KNPTYTGCESWHVISGHHGGTFKAETFEPNYSLTLGDGRTNDFGTYSYNAIARSVICDKGVKS
-215 NCGEFSSSH
+215 DIDCNYYKDSSGNW
-224 KTPDLSVSVNY
+224 VY
-235 KAGTPE
+235 
-241 IVSCDYT
+241 
-248 QTVGDGTS
+248 
-256 TTNSYSVSSTINT
+256 TTNKVGTD
-269 ALNHGSTSGSV
+269 
-280 KCSHFLGIGQQDWP
+280 LGVP
-294 YVINENYSNGQEL
+294 
-307 STGTVSGNG
+307 
-316 LPAKDFTF
+316 
-324 STKVAAR
+324 
-331 VTMQISNHGLPTI
+331 TM
-344 WEAQQATAEGTTV
+344 WEAEQATAEGTTV

-393 TALKDVFTSIAGSIA
+393 TALKDAFTSIAGSIS

-422 KVQLVIKETAPIITT
+422 KVQLVFKDAAPIITT
-437 DENVYNNGDADIY
+437 DMAVYAAGNADVY

-484 SIKSGYNPPT
+484 TIKSGYNPST

-501 EQATFSYIDYLGR
+501 EQAAFSYIDYLGR
-514 DAEAEFPK
+514 NAEAEFPK

-536 YQVNE
+536 YQVNDK
-541 QGQPVNAQ
+541 GLPVNAQ
-549 GTVVESPALANQVR
+549 GTVVESPALAHQVQ
-563 PAEYHSADGSTGLRY
+563 PAEYHSVNGSTGLLY
-578 NTPYTVAHE
+578 NTPYTVDHKI
-587 LFDGYTYYGSYILN
+587 FDGYTYYGSYILN
-601 DSSLTEG
+601 DGRLTEG
-608 SSATVTLTAVSSNQ
+608 DSATVTLTAVSSNQ

-677 GSVQS
+677 DSVQS

-706 NVYLA
+706 DVYLA

-769 VVNANKGSKLYQQL
+769 VVNANKNGTLYQQL
-783 FVRDGSLN
+783 FVRNGILN
-791 ATEGIEATS
+791 ATKGLEATS
-800 RDDGYIGLYRWTDG
+800 RDDGYIGLYRWTDS

-819 DAAFSFQPY
+819 DAAFSFRPY

-863 EPTGS
+863 KTTGS

-880 HFAETYSLDAATDAP
+880 RFAETYSLDAATDAP
-895 VAPPEPE
+895 AAPPEPE

-908 TLHEGTSTRSITVLT
+908 TLHEGTDTRTLTVLT

-957 VQEDRTL
+957 VQENRTL

-1025 AQMVFGRCV
+1025 AQMVFGRSV

-1049 LQLGAAIEI
+1049 LQRGAAIEI

>member
-1 MKRIKRTLAALLIVV
+1 MKRIKRTLAALLTVV

-84 MYPSE
+84 MYDNS
-89 TSKEDRMTKTKAAA
+89 RMAKTKAAA

-149 EQNEDE
+149 TQNNDD

-181 SIVLLSD
+181 NIVLLSD
-188 GEPTMAYRVSQVA
+188 GEPTKAYEFVA
-201 ADISFDGFNIDVKS
+201 KNPTYTGCESWHVISGHHGGTFKAETFEPNYSLTLGDGRTNDFGTYSYNAIARSVICDKGVKS
-215 NCGEFSSSH
+215 DIDCNYYKDSSGNW
-224 KTPDLSVSVNY
+224 VY
-235 KAGTPE
+235 
-241 IVSCDYT
+241 
-248 QTVGDGTS
+248 
-256 TTNSYSVSSTINT
+256 TTNKVGTD
-269 ALNHGSTSGSV
+269 
-280 KCSHFLGIGQQDWP
+280 LGVP
-294 YVINENYSNGQEL
+294 
-307 STGTVSGNG
+307 
-316 LPAKDFTF
+316 
-324 STKVAAR
+324 
-331 VTMQISNHGLPTI
+331 TM
-344 WEAQQATAEGTTV
+344 WEAEQATAEGTTV

-393 TALKDVFTSIAGSIA
+393 TALKDAFTSIAGSIS

-422 KVQLVIKETAPIITT
+422 KVQLVFKDAAPIITT
-437 DENVYNNGDADIY
+437 DMAVYAAGNADVY

-484 SIKSGYNPPT
+484 TIKSGCNPST

-514 DAEAEFPK
+514 NAEAEFPK

-541 QGQPVNAQ
+541 KGQPVNAQ
-549 GTVVESPALANQVR
+549 GTVVESPALAHQVQ
-563 PAEYHSADGSTGLRY
+563 PAEYHSVNGSTGLLY
-578 NTPYTVAHE
+578 NTPYTVDHKI
-587 LFDGYTYYGSYILN
+587 FDGYTYYGSYILN
-601 DSSLTEG
+601 DGILTEG
-608 SSATVTLTAVSSNQ
+608 DSATVTLTAVSSNQ

-664 LYGGAFSAEACGA
+664 LYGGTFSAEACGA
-677 GSVQS
+677 DSVQS

-690 DFTPEAG
+690 DFTPVAG

-706 NVYLA
+706 DVYLA

-863 EPTGS
+863 KTTGS

-880 HFAETYSLDAATDAP
+880 RFAETYSLDAATDAP
-895 VAPPEPE
+895 AAPPEPE

-908 TLHEGTSTRSITVLT
+908 TLHEGTDTRTLTVPT

-957 VQEDRTL
+957 VQENRTL

-1025 AQMVFGRCV
+1025 AQMVFGRSV

-1049 LQLGAAIEI
+1049 LQRGAAIEI

>member
-84 MYPSE
+84 MYDNS
-89 TSKEDRMTKTKAAA
+89 RMAKTKAAA

-112 EDSTTRIALVVYNL
+112 EESTTRIALVVYNL

-149 EQNEDE
+149 TQNNDD

-188 GEPTMAYRVSQVA
+188 GEPTKAYEFVA
-201 ADISFDGFNIDVKS
+201 KNPTYTGCESWHVISGHHGGTFKAETF
-215 NCGEFSSSH
+215 E
-224 KTPDLSVSVNY
+224 PNY
-235 KAGTPE
+235 SLTL
-241 IVSCDYT
+241 
-248 QTVGDGTS
+248 GDGRTNDFGTYS
-256 TTNSYSVSSTINT
+256 YNAIARSVTCNKDVSKDIDCNYYKDSFGNWVYTTNE
-269 ALNHGSTSGSV
+269 V
-280 KCSHFLGIGQQDWP
+280 KTDLGVP
-294 YVINENYSNGQEL
+294 
-307 STGTVSGNG
+307 
-316 LPAKDFTF
+316 
-324 STKVAAR
+324 
-331 VTMQISNHGLPTI
+331 TM
-344 WEAQQATAEGTTV
+344 WEAEQATAEGTTV

-393 TALKDVFTSIAGSIA
+393 TALKDAFTSIAGSIS

-422 KVQLVIKETAPIITT
+422 KVQLVFKDAAPIITT
-437 DENVYNNGDADIY
+437 DMAVYAAGNADVY

-484 SIKSGYNPPT
+484 TIKSGCNPST

-514 DAEAEFPK
+514 NAEAEFPK
-522 PEVTVGGGKLLVHW
+522 PEVTVGDGKLLVHW
-536 YQVNE
+536 YQVNDE
-541 QGQPVNAQ
+541 GLPVNAQ
-549 GTVVESPALANQVR
+549 GTVVESPALANQVQ
-563 PAEYHSADGSTGLRY
+563 PAEYHSVNGSTGLLY
-578 NTPYTVAHE
+578 NTPYTVDHKI
-587 LFDGYTYYGSYILN
+587 FDGYTYYGSYILN
-601 DSSLTEG
+601 DGSLTEG
-608 SSATVTLTAVSSNQ
+608 DSATVTLTAVSSNQ

-649 VTEHFDLTAQVLTGH
+649 VTEHFDLTAQVPGGR

-677 GSVQS
+677 DSVQS

-706 NVYLA
+706 DVYLA

-751 SGGSSYVS
+751 SGGGSYVS

-769 VVNANKGSKLYQQL
+769 VVNANKNGTLYQQL
-783 FVRDGSLN
+783 FVRNGILN
-791 ATEGIEATS
+791 ATEGLEATS

-863 EPTGS
+863 KTTGS

-880 HFAETYSLDAATDAP
+880 RFAETYSLDAATDAP

-902 PETVTL
+902 PKTVTL
-908 TLHEGTSTRSITVLT
+908 TLHEGTDTRTLTVLT

-957 VQEDRTL
+957 VQENRTL

-995 DGRGFAETGFVINGK
+995 DGRGFAETGLVINGK

-1025 AQMVFGRCV
+1025 AQMVFGRSV

-1049 LQLGAAIEI
+1049 LQRGAAIEI

>member
-1 MKRIKRTLAALLIVV
+1 MKRIKRTLAALLTVV

-84 MYPSE
+84 MYDNS
-89 TSKEDRMTKTKAAA
+89 RMAKTKAAA

-126 KETHTGFYA
+126 KETHTGFYT
-135 YANRAALKQQINAI
+135 YGNRAELKQQISSI
-149 EQNEDE
+149 SKNEND

-188 GEPTMAYRVSQVA
+188 GEPTKAYAFVA
-201 ADISFDGFNIDVKS
+201 KNPTYTGCESWHLISGHHGGTFKAETF
-215 NCGEFSSSH
+215 E
-224 KTPDLSVSVNY
+224 PNY
-235 KAGTPE
+235 SLTL
-241 IVSCDYT
+241 
-248 QTVGDGTS
+248 GDGRTNDFGTYS
-256 TTNSYSVSSTINT
+256 YNAIARSVTCNKDVSKDIDCNYYKDSSGNWVYTTNEVETD
-269 ALNHGSTSGSV
+269 
-280 KCSHFLGIGQQDWP
+280 LGVP
-294 YVINENYSNGQEL
+294 
-307 STGTVSGNG
+307 
-316 LPAKDFTF
+316 
-324 STKVAAR
+324 
-331 VTMQISNHGLPTI
+331 TM
-344 WEAQQATAEGTTV
+344 WEAEQATAEGTTV

-393 TALKDVFTSIAGSIA
+393 TALKDAFTSIAGSIS

-422 KVQLVIKETAPIITT
+422 NVQLVFKDAAPIITT
-437 DENVYNNGDADIY
+437 DMAVYAAGNADVY

-484 SIKSGYNPPT
+484 TIKSGYNPST

-514 DAEAEFPK
+514 NAEAEFPK

-541 QGQPVNAQ
+541 KGQPVNAQ
-549 GTVVESPALANQVR
+549 GTVVESPALAHQVQ
-563 PAEYHSADGSTGLRY
+563 PAEYHSVNGSTGLLY
-578 NTPYTVAHE
+578 NTPYTVDHKI
-587 LFDGYTYYGSYILN
+587 FDGYTYYGSYILN
-601 DSSLTEG
+601 DGSLTEG
-608 SSATVTLTAVSSNQ
+608 DSATVTLTAVSSNQ

-677 GSVQS
+677 DSVQS

-706 NVYLA
+706 DVYLA

-769 VVNANKGSKLYQQL
+769 VVNANKGSELYQQL

-849 TGTTDDHQSLGISA
+849 TGTTDDYQGLGFSA

-880 HFAETYSLDAATDAP
+880 RFAETYSLDAATDAP

-908 TLHEGTSTRSITVLT
+908 TLHEGTDTRTLTVLT

-1025 AQMVFGRCV
+1025 AQMVFGRSV

-1049 LQLGAAIEI
+1049 LQRGAAIEI

>member
-1 MKRIKRTLAALLIVV
+1 MKRIKRTLAALLTVV

-55 NTWEVTLG
+55 NTWEVTLD

-84 MYPSE
+84 MYDNS
-89 TSKEDRMTKTKAAA
+89 RMAKTKAAA

-112 EDSTTRIALVVYNL
+112 EESTTRIALVVYNL
-126 KETHTGFYA
+126 KETHTGFYT
-135 YANRAALKQQINAI
+135 YGNRAELKQQISSI
-149 EQNEDE
+149 SKNEND

-188 GEPTMAYRVSQVA
+188 GEPTKAYAFVA
-201 ADISFDGFNIDVKS
+201 KNPTYTGCESWHLISGHHGGTFKAETF
-215 NCGEFSSSH
+215 E
-224 KTPDLSVSVNY
+224 PNY
-235 KAGTPE
+235 SLTL
-241 IVSCDYT
+241 
-248 QTVGDGTS
+248 GDGRTNDFGTYS
-256 TTNSYSVSSTINT
+256 YNAIARSVTCNKDVSKDIDCNYYKDSSGNWVYTTNEVDTD
-269 ALNHGSTSGSV
+269 
-280 KCSHFLGIGQQDWP
+280 LGVP
-294 YVINENYSNGQEL
+294 
-307 STGTVSGNG
+307 
-316 LPAKDFTF
+316 
-324 STKVAAR
+324 
-331 VTMQISNHGLPTI
+331 TM
-344 WEAQQATAEGTTV
+344 WEAEQATAESSTV

-393 TALKDVFTSIAGSIA
+393 AALKDAFTSIAGSIS

-422 KVQLVIKETAPIITT
+422 KVQLVFKDAAPIITT
-437 DENVYNNGDADIY
+437 DMAVYAAGNADVY

-484 SIKSGYNPPT
+484 SIKSGYNPST

-514 DAEAEFPK
+514 NAEAEFPK

-541 QGQPVNAQ
+541 KGQPVHAQ
-549 GTVVESPALANQVR
+549 GTVVESPALANQVQ
-563 PAEYHSADGSTGLRY
+563 PAEYHSVNGSTGLRY
-578 NTPYTVAHE
+578 NTPYTVDHKI
-587 LFDGYTYYGSYILN
+587 FNGYTYYGSYILN
-601 DSSLTEG
+601 DGSLTEG
-608 SSATVTLTAVSSNQ
+608 DSATVTLTAANSNQ

-664 LYGGAFSAEACGA
+664 LYGGAFSVEACGA
-677 GSVQS
+677 DSVQS

-706 NVYLA
+706 DVYLA

-751 SGGSSYVS
+751 SASSSYVS

-769 VVNANKGSKLYQQL
+769 VVNANKGSELYQQL

-791 ATEGIEATS
+791 ATDGFEATS

-863 EPTGS
+863 KTTGS

-880 HFAETYSLDAATDAP
+880 RFAETYSLDAATDAP

-908 TLHEGTSTRSITVLT
+908 TLHEDTSTRSITVLT

-957 VQEDRTL
+957 VQENRTL

-1025 AQMVFGRCV
+1025 AQMVFGRSV

-1043 PYSLQG
+1043 PCSLQG
-1049 LQLGAAIEI
+1049 LQRGAAIEI

>member
-1 MKRIKRTLAALLIVV
+1 MKRIKRTLAALLTVV

-84 MYPSE
+84 MYPSK

-149 EQNEDE
+149 TQNNDD

-181 SIVLLSD
+181 NIVLLSD
-188 GEPTMAYRVSQVA
+188 GEPTKAYAFVA
-201 ADISFDGFNIDVKS
+201 KNPTYTGCESWHVISGHHGGTFKAETFEPNYSLTLGDGRTNDFGTYSYNAIARSVICDKGVKS
-215 NCGEFSSSH
+215 DIDCNYYKDSSGNW
-224 KTPDLSVSVNY
+224 VY
-235 KAGTPE
+235 
-241 IVSCDYT
+241 
-248 QTVGDGTS
+248 
-256 TTNSYSVSSTINT
+256 TTNKVGTD
-269 ALNHGSTSGSV
+269 
-280 KCSHFLGIGQQDWP
+280 LGVP
-294 YVINENYSNGQEL
+294 
-307 STGTVSGNG
+307 
-316 LPAKDFTF
+316 
-324 STKVAAR
+324 
-331 VTMQISNHGLPTI
+331 TM
-344 WEAQQATAEGTTV
+344 WEAEQATAEGTTV

-393 TALKDVFTSIAGSIA
+393 TALKDAFTSIAGSIS

-422 KVQLVIKETAPIITT
+422 KVQLVFKDAAPIITT
-437 DENVYNNGDADIY
+437 DMAVYAAGNADVY

-484 SIKSGYNPPT
+484 TIKSGYNPST

-501 EQATFSYIDYLGR
+501 EQAIFSYIDYLGR
-514 DAEAEFPK
+514 NAEAEFPK

-536 YQVNE
+536 YQVNDK
-541 QGQPVNAQ
+541 GLPVNAQ
-549 GTVVESPALANQVR
+549 GTVVESPALAHQVQ
-563 PAEYHSADGSTGLRY
+563 PAEYHSVNGSTGLLY
-578 NTPYTVAHE
+578 NTPYTVDHKI
-587 LFDGYTYYGSYILN
+587 FDGYTYYGSYILN
-601 DSSLTEG
+601 DGSLTEG
-608 SSATVTLTAVSSNQ
+608 DSATVTLAAANSNQ

-677 GSVQS
+677 DSVQS

-690 DFTPEAG
+690 DFTPVAG

-706 NVYLA
+706 DVYLA

-769 VVNANKGSKLYQQL
+769 VVNANKNGTLYQQL
-783 FVRDGSLN
+783 FVRNGILN
-791 ATEGIEATS
+791 ATEGLEATS
-800 RDDGYIGLYRWTDG
+800 RDEGYIGLYRWTDG

-863 EPTGS
+863 KTTGS

-880 HFAETYSLDAATDAP
+880 RFAETYSLDAATDAP
-895 VAPPEPE
+895 IAPPEPE
-902 PETVTL
+902 PKTVTL

-1025 AQMVFGRCV
+1025 AQMVFGRSV

-1049 LQLGAAIEI
+1049 LQRGAAIEI

>member
-1 MKRIKRTLAALLIVV
+1 MKRIKRTLAALLTVV

-84 MYPSE
+84 MYDNS
-89 TSKEDRMTKTKAAA
+89 RMAKTKAAA

-112 EDSTTRIALVVYNL
+112 EESTTRIALVVYNL
-126 KETHTGFYA
+126 NETHTGFYT
-135 YANRAALKQQINAI
+135 YENKAALKHQIDAI
-149 EQNEDE
+149 AKSRPEKL

-188 GEPTMAYRVSQVA
+188 GVPTKAYAFMAKNPTYTGCESWHVISGHHGGTFKAETFEPNYSLTLGDGRTNDFGTYSYNAIARSVICDKGVKSDIDCNYYKDSSGNWVYTTNEVGTDLGVPTM
-201 ADISFDGFNIDVKS
+201 
-215 NCGEFSSSH
+215 
-224 KTPDLSVSVNY
+224 
-235 KAGTPE
+235 
-241 IVSCDYT
+241 
-248 QTVGDGTS
+248 
-256 TTNSYSVSSTINT
+256 
-269 ALNHGSTSGSV
+269 
-280 KCSHFLGIGQQDWP
+280 
-294 YVINENYSNGQEL
+294 
-307 STGTVSGNG
+307 
-316 LPAKDFTF
+316 
-324 STKVAAR
+324 
-331 VTMQISNHGLPTI
+331 
-344 WEAQQATAEGTTV
+344 WEAEQATAEGTTV

-393 TALKDVFTSIAGSIA
+393 TALKDAFTSIAGSIS

-422 KVQLVIKETAPIITT
+422 KVQLVFKDAAPIITT
-437 DENVYNNGDADIY
+437 DMAVYAAGNADVY
-450 ISQGTASYDSAARAI
+450 ISQGTASYDSATRAI

-484 SIKSGYNPPT
+484 TIKSGCNPST

-536 YQVNE
+536 YQVNDK
-541 QGQPVNAQ
+541 GLPVNAQ
-549 GTVVESPALANQVR
+549 
-563 PAEYHSADGSTGLRY
+563 
-578 NTPYTVAHE
+578 
-587 LFDGYTYYGSYILN
+587 
-601 DSSLTEG
+601 
-608 SSATVTLTAVSSNQ
+608 
-622 DLWFAYGRDFKVA
+622 
-635 HVQNGTVVQTDTHA
+635 GTVVQTDTHA

-677 GSVQS
+677 DSVQS

-690 DFTPEAG
+690 DFTPVAG

-706 NVYLA
+706 DVYLA

-863 EPTGS
+863 KTTGS
-868 ACTVVSAAETTI
+868 ARTVVSAAETTI
-880 HFAETYSLDAATDAP
+880 RFAETYSLDAATDAP

-908 TLHEGTSTRSITVLT
+908 TLHEGTDTRTLTVLT

-957 VQEDRTL
+957 VQENRTL

-1025 AQMVFGRCV
+1025 AQMVFGRSV

-1049 LQLGAAIEI
+1049 LQRGAAIEI

>member
-1 MKRIKRTLAALLIVV
+1 MKRIKRTLAALLTVV

-84 MYPSE
+84 MHPSK

-126 KETHTGFYA
+126 TETHTGFYT
-135 YANRAALKQQINAI
+135 YENKAALKSKINAI
-149 EQNEDE
+149 EQDNDN

-188 GEPTMAYRVSQVA
+188 GEPTKAYEFVA
-201 ADISFDGFNIDVKS
+201 VNATYT
-215 NCGEFSSSH
+215 NCQSSH
-224 KTPDLSVSVNY
+224 GLVFNRNHSGGQFKADTFLPDYNL
-235 KAGTPE
+235 TL
-241 IVSCDYT
+241 
-248 QTVGDGTS
+248 GDGGTNDFGTYS
-256 TTNSYSVSSTINT
+256 HNAIASSVTCNKGVSRDIDCNYYKDSSDNWVYTTNV
-269 ALNHGSTSGSV
+269 V
-280 KCSHFLGIGQQDWP
+280 KTDLGVP
-294 YVINENYSNGQEL
+294 
-307 STGTVSGNG
+307 
-316 LPAKDFTF
+316 
-324 STKVAAR
+324 
-331 VTMQISNHGLPTI
+331 TM
-344 WEAQQATAEGTTV
+344 WEAEQATAEGTTV

-365 TDGERVLKACATN
+365 TDGERVLKACATD
-378 PTKGFFAISSSTNIE
+378 PTKGYFAIGSSTNVE
-393 TALKDVFTSIAGSIA
+393 TALKDAFTSIAGSIA
-408 IAARAGSVADTMGD
+408 IAARAGSVADTMGEN
-422 KVQLVIKETAPIITT
+422 VQLVFKDAAPIITT
-437 DENVYNNGDADIY
+437 DKDVYDAGNADVY

-484 SIKSGYNPPT
+484 TIKSGYNPST

-541 QGQPVNAQ
+541 NGQPVNAQ

-601 DSSLTEG
+601 DSSLTAG
-608 SSATVTLTAVSSNQ
+608 DSATVTLTAANSNQ

-649 VTEHFDLTAQVLTGH
+649 VTEHFDLTAQVPGGR

-677 GSVQS
+677 DSVQS

-706 NVYLA
+706 DVYLA
-711 PRNYNVWQHVYGGS
+711 PRNYNVWQHVYGSS

-751 SGGSSYVS
+751 SGSSSYAS

-769 VVNANKGSKLYQQL
+769 VVNANKGSELYQQL
-783 FVRDGSLN
+783 YVWRGELN
-791 ATEGIEATS
+791 ATTGINAET
-800 RDDGYIGLYRWTDG
+800 RDDGYIGLYRWTDS
-814 AFYQK
+814 AFYHEN
-819 DAAFSFQPY
+819 ATLSFQPY

-880 HFAETYSLDAATDAP
+880 HFAETYSLDATTDAP
-895 VAPPEPE
+895 IAPPEPE
-902 PETVTL
+902 PKTVTL
-908 TLHEGTSTRSITVLT
+908 TLHEGTDTRTLTVLT

-957 VQEDRTL
+957 VQENHTL

-1025 AQMVFGRCV
+1025 AQMVFGRSV

-1049 LQLGAAIEI
+1049 LQRGAAIEI

>member
-1 MKRIKRTLAALLIVV
+1 MKRIKRTLAALLTVV

-84 MYPSE
+84 MYDNS
-89 TSKEDRMTKTKAAA
+89 RMAKTKAAA

-112 EDSTTRIALVVYNL
+112 EESTTRIALVVYNL
-126 KETHTGFYA
+126 NETHTGFYT
-135 YANRAALKQQINAI
+135 YENKAALKHQIDAI
-149 EQNEDE
+149 AKSRPEKL

-188 GEPTMAYRVSQVA
+188 GEPTKAYEFVA
-201 ADISFDGFNIDVKS
+201 KNPTYTGCESWHVISGHHGGTFKAETFEPNYSLTLGDGRTNDFGTYSYNAIARSVICDKGVKS
-215 NCGEFSSSH
+215 DIDCNYYKDSSGNW
-224 KTPDLSVSVNY
+224 VY
-235 KAGTPE
+235 
-241 IVSCDYT
+241 
-248 QTVGDGTS
+248 
-256 TTNSYSVSSTINT
+256 TTNEVGTD
-269 ALNHGSTSGSV
+269 
-280 KCSHFLGIGQQDWP
+280 LGVP
-294 YVINENYSNGQEL
+294 
-307 STGTVSGNG
+307 
-316 LPAKDFTF
+316 
-324 STKVAAR
+324 
-331 VTMQISNHGLPTI
+331 TM
-344 WEAQQATAEGTTV
+344 WEAEQATAEGTTV

-393 TALKDVFTSIAGSIA
+393 TALKDAFTSIAGSIS

-422 KVQLVIKETAPIITT
+422 KVQLVFKDAAPIITT
-437 DENVYNNGDADIY
+437 DMAVYAAGNADVY

-484 SIKSGYNPPT
+484 TIKSGYNPST

-514 DAEAEFPK
+514 NAEAEFPK

-541 QGQPVNAQ
+541 KGQPVNAQ
-549 GTVVESPALANQVR
+549 GTVVESPALANQVQ
-563 PAEYHSADGSTGLRY
+563 PAEYHSVNGSTGLRY
-578 NTPYTVAHE
+578 NTPYTVDHKI
-587 LFDGYTYYGSYILN
+587 FDGYTYYGSYILN
-601 DSSLTEG
+601 DGSLTEG
-608 SSATVTLTAVSSNQ
+608 DSATVTLTAANSNQ

-677 GSVQS
+677 DNVQS

-706 NVYLA
+706 DVYLA

-751 SGGSSYVS
+751 SGSSSYLS
-759 EKDGASIAYG
+759 EKDGTSIAYG
-769 VVNANKGSKLYQQL
+769 VVNSNKGSELYQQL

-791 ATEGIEATS
+791 ATEGIDATS

-863 EPTGS
+863 KTTGS

-880 HFAETYSLDAATDAP
+880 RFAETYSLDAATDAP

-942 WYTDDAYRTPADLSN
+942 WYTDGTYRTPADLSN
-957 VQEDRTL
+957 VQENRTL

-1025 AQMVFGRCV
+1025 AQMVFGRSV

-1049 LQLGAAIEI
+1049 LQRGAAIEI

>member
-1 MKRIKRTLAALLIVV
+1 MKRIKRTLAALLTVV

-84 MYPSE
+84 MYDNS
-89 TSKEDRMTKTKAAA
+89 RMAKTKAAA

-149 EQNEDE
+149 TQNNDD

-181 SIVLLSD
+181 NIVLLSD
-188 GEPTMAYRVSQVA
+188 GEPTKAYEFVA
-201 ADISFDGFNIDVKS
+201 KNPTYTGCESWHVISGHHGGTFKAETFEPNYSLTLGDGRTNDFGTYSYNAIARSVICDKGVKS
-215 NCGEFSSSH
+215 DIDCNYYKDSSGNW
-224 KTPDLSVSVNY
+224 VY
-235 KAGTPE
+235 
-241 IVSCDYT
+241 
-248 QTVGDGTS
+248 
-256 TTNSYSVSSTINT
+256 TTNKVGTD
-269 ALNHGSTSGSV
+269 
-280 KCSHFLGIGQQDWP
+280 LGVP
-294 YVINENYSNGQEL
+294 
-307 STGTVSGNG
+307 
-316 LPAKDFTF
+316 
-324 STKVAAR
+324 
-331 VTMQISNHGLPTI
+331 TM
-344 WEAQQATAEGTTV
+344 WEAEQATAEGTTV

-393 TALKDVFTSIAGSIA
+393 TALKDAFTSIAGSIS

-422 KVQLVIKETAPIITT
+422 KVQLVFKDAAPIITT
-437 DENVYNNGDADIY
+437 DMAVYAAGNADVY

-484 SIKSGYNPPT
+484 TIKSGYNPST

-541 QGQPVNAQ
+541 KGQPVNAQ
-549 GTVVESPALANQVR
+549 GTVVESPALAHQVQ
-563 PAEYHSADGSTGLRY
+563 PAEYHSVNGSTGLLY
-578 NTPYTVAHE
+578 NTPYTVDHKI
-587 LFDGYTYYGSYILN
+587 FDGYTYYGSYILN
-601 DSSLTEG
+601 DGSLTEG
-608 SSATVTLTAVSSNQ
+608 DSATVTLTAVSSNQ

-649 VTEHFDLTAQVLTGH
+649 VTEHFNLTAQVLTGH

-677 GSVQS
+677 DSVQS

-706 NVYLA
+706 DVYLA

-751 SGGSSYVS
+751 SGSSSYLS
-759 EKDGASIAYG
+759 EKDGTSIAYG

-863 EPTGS
+863 KTTGS

-880 HFAETYSLDAATDAP
+880 RFAETYSLDAATDAP

-908 TLHEGTSTRSITVLT
+908 TLHEDTSTRSITVLT

-957 VQEDRTL
+957 VQENRTL

-1025 AQMVFGRCV
+1025 AQMVFGRSV

-1049 LQLGAAIEI
+1049 LQRGAAIEI

>member
-112 EDSTTRIALVVYNL
+112 EESTTRIALVVYNL

-149 EQNEDE
+149 TQNNDD
-155 GGTFTQLGLHT
+155 GGTFTQLGLHA

-188 GEPTMAYRVSQVA
+188 GEPTKAYEFVA
-201 ADISFDGFNIDVKS
+201 KNPTYTGCESWHVISGHHGGTFKAETFEPNYSLTLGDGRTNDFGTYSYNAIARSVICDKGVKS
-215 NCGEFSSSH
+215 DIDCNYYKDSSGNW
-224 KTPDLSVSVNY
+224 VY
-235 KAGTPE
+235 
-241 IVSCDYT
+241 
-248 QTVGDGTS
+248 
-256 TTNSYSVSSTINT
+256 TTNKVGTD
-269 ALNHGSTSGSV
+269 
-280 KCSHFLGIGQQDWP
+280 LGVP
-294 YVINENYSNGQEL
+294 
-307 STGTVSGNG
+307 
-316 LPAKDFTF
+316 
-324 STKVAAR
+324 
-331 VTMQISNHGLPTI
+331 TM
-344 WEAQQATAEGTTV
+344 WEAEQATAEGTTV

-393 TALKDVFTSIAGSIA
+393 TALKDAFTSIAGSIS

-422 KVQLVIKETAPIITT
+422 KVQLVFKDAAPIITT
-437 DENVYNNGDADIY
+437 DMAVYAAGNADVY

-484 SIKSGYNPPT
+484 TIKSGCNPST

-514 DAEAEFPK
+514 NAEAEFPK

-536 YQVNE
+536 YQVNDK
-541 QGQPVNAQ
+541 GLPVNAQ
-549 GTVVESPALANQVR
+549 GTVVESPALANQVQ
-563 PAEYHSADGSTGLRY
+563 PAEYHSVNGSTGLRY
-578 NTPYTVAHE
+578 NTPYTVDHKI
-587 LFDGYTYYGSYILN
+587 FDGYTYYGSYILN
-601 DSSLTEG
+601 DGSLIKG
-608 SSATVTLTAVSSNQ
+608 DSATVTLTAVSSNQ

-677 GSVQS
+677 DSVQS

-690 DFTPEAG
+690 DFTPVAG

-706 NVYLA
+706 DVYLA

-769 VVNANKGSKLYQQL
+769 VVNANKGSELYQQL

-791 ATEGIEATS
+791 ATEGIAATS

-880 HFAETYSLDAATDAP
+880 RFAETYSLDAATDAP
-895 VAPPEPE
+895 AAPPEPE
-902 PETVTL
+902 PKTVTL

-1025 AQMVFGRCV
+1025 AQMVFGRSV

-1049 LQLGAAIEI
+1049 LQRGAAIEI

>member
-126 KETHTGFYA
+126 KETHTGFYT
-135 YANRAALKQQINAI
+135 YGNRAELKQQISSI
-149 EQNEDE
+149 SKNEND

-188 GEPTMAYRVSQVA
+188 GEPTKAYAFVA
-201 ADISFDGFNIDVKS
+201 KNPTYTGCESWHLISGHHGGTFKAETF
-215 NCGEFSSSH
+215 E
-224 KTPDLSVSVNY
+224 PNY
-235 KAGTPE
+235 SLTL
-241 IVSCDYT
+241 
-248 QTVGDGTS
+248 GDGRTNDFGTYS
-256 TTNSYSVSSTINT
+256 YNAIARSVTCNKDVSKDIDCNYYKDSSGNWVYTTNEVDTD
-269 ALNHGSTSGSV
+269 
-280 KCSHFLGIGQQDWP
+280 LGVP
-294 YVINENYSNGQEL
+294 
-307 STGTVSGNG
+307 
-316 LPAKDFTF
+316 
-324 STKVAAR
+324 
-331 VTMQISNHGLPTI
+331 TM
-344 WEAQQATAEGTTV
+344 WEAEQATAESSTV

-393 TALKDVFTSIAGSIA
+393 AALKDAFTSIAGSIS

-422 KVQLVIKETAPIITT
+422 NVQLVFKDAAPIITT
-437 DENVYNNGDADIY
+437 DMAVYAAGNADVY
-450 ISQGTASYDSAARAI
+450 ISQGTASYDSATRAI

-484 SIKSGYNPPT
+484 TIKSGCNPST

-536 YQVNE
+536 YQVNDK
-541 QGQPVNAQ
+541 GLPVNAQ
-549 GTVVESPALANQVR
+549 GTVVESPALAHQVQ
-563 PAEYHSADGSTGLRY
+563 PAEYHSVNGSTGLLY
-578 NTPYTVAHE
+578 NTPYTVDHKI
-587 LFDGYTYYGSYILN
+587 FDGYTYYGSYILN
-601 DSSLTEG
+601 DGRLTEG
-608 SSATVTLTAVSSNQ
+608 DSATVTLTAVSSNQ

-649 VTEHFDLTAQVLTGH
+649 VTEHFDLTAQVPGGR

-677 GSVQS
+677 DSVQS

-706 NVYLA
+706 DVYLA

-751 SGGSSYVS
+751 SGGNSYVS

-769 VVNANKGSKLYQQL
+769 VVNANKNGTLYQQL
-783 FVRDGSLN
+783 FVRNGILN
-791 ATEGIEATS
+791 ATEGLEATS

-863 EPTGS
+863 KTTGS

-880 HFAETYSLDAATDAP
+880 RFAETYSLDAATDAP
-895 VAPPEPE
+895 DAPPEPE

-908 TLHEGTSTRSITVLT
+908 TLHEGTDTRTLTVLT

-957 VQEDRTL
+957 VQENRTL

-995 DGRGFAETGFVINGK
+995 DGRGYAETGFVINGK
-1010 RVAVPQLTERFRVFT
+1010 RVAVPQLTECFRVFT
-1025 AQMVFGRCV
+1025 AQMVFGRSV

-1049 LQLGAAIEI
+1049 LQRGAAIEI

>member
-1 MKRIKRTLAALLIVV
+1 MKRIKRTLAALLTVV

-84 MYPSE
+84 MYDNS
-89 TSKEDRMTKTKAAA
+89 RMAKTKAAA

-112 EDSTTRIALVVYNL
+112 EESTTRIALVVYNL
-126 KETHTGFYA
+126 NESHTEFYT
-135 YANRAALKQQINAI
+135 YENKAALKSKINAI
-149 EQNEDE
+149 EQDNDN

-166 ARTLLNSAESTGQNK
+166 ARTLLNSAEATGQNK

-188 GEPTMAYRVSQVA
+188 GVPTKAYAFVAVNATYTNCQSSHGLVFNRNHSGGQFKADTFLPDYNLTLGDGGTNDFGTYSHNAIASSVTCNKGVSRDIDCNYYKDSSGNWVYTTNVVKTDLGVPTM
-201 ADISFDGFNIDVKS
+201 
-215 NCGEFSSSH
+215 
-224 KTPDLSVSVNY
+224 
-235 KAGTPE
+235 
-241 IVSCDYT
+241 
-248 QTVGDGTS
+248 
-256 TTNSYSVSSTINT
+256 
-269 ALNHGSTSGSV
+269 
-280 KCSHFLGIGQQDWP
+280 
-294 YVINENYSNGQEL
+294 
-307 STGTVSGNG
+307 
-316 LPAKDFTF
+316 
-324 STKVAAR
+324 
-331 VTMQISNHGLPTI
+331 
-344 WEAQQATAEGTTV
+344 WEAEQATAEGTTV

-365 TDGERVLKACATN
+365 TNGEQVLKACATN
-378 PTKGFFAISSSTNIE
+378 PTKGYFAIGSSTNIE
-393 TALKDVFTSIAGSIA
+393 TALKDAFTSIAGSIS

-422 KVQLVIKETAPIITT
+422 NVQLVFKDAAPIITT
-437 DENVYNNGDADIY
+437 DMAVYAAGNADVY

-484 SIKSGYNPPT
+484 TIKSGYNPST

-501 EQATFSYIDYLGR
+501 EQAIFSYIDYLGR
-514 DAEAEFPK
+514 NAEAEFPK

-541 QGQPVNAQ
+541 NGQPVNAQ

-563 PAEYHSADGSTGLRY
+563 PAEYHSADSSTGLRY

-601 DSSLTEG
+601 DSSLTAG
-608 SSATVTLTAVSSNQ
+608 DSATVTLTAANSNQ

-649 VTEHFDLTAQVLTGH
+649 VTEHFDLTAQVPGGR

-677 GSVQS
+677 DSVQS

-706 NVYLA
+706 DVYLA
-711 PRNYNVWQHVYGGS
+711 PRNYNVWQHVYGSS

-751 SGGSSYVS
+751 SGSSSYAS

-769 VVNANKGSKLYQQL
+769 VVNANKGRELYQQL
-783 FVRDGSLN
+783 YVWRGELN
-791 ATEGIEATS
+791 ATTGINAET
-800 RDDGYIGLYRWTDG
+800 RDDGYIGLYRWTDS
-814 AFYQK
+814 AFYHEN
-819 DAAFSFQPY
+819 ATLSFQPY

-849 TGTTDDHQSLGISA
+849 TGTTEDHQSLGISA
-863 EPTGS
+863 KTTGS
-868 ACTVVSAAETTI
+868 ACTAVSAAETTI
-880 HFAETYSLDAATDAP
+880 RFAETYSLDAATDAP
-895 VAPPEPE
+895 VTPPQPE

-908 TLHEGTSTRSITVLT
+908 TLHEGTNTRSITVLT

-932 AELGGKVFAG
+932 AGLGGKVFAG
-942 WYTDDAYRTPADLSN
+942 WYTDGTYRTPAVLSN
-957 VQEDRTL
+957 VQENRTL

-1025 AQMVFGRCV
+1025 AQMVFGRSV

-1049 LQLGAAIEI
+1049 LQRGAAIEI

>member
-84 MYPSE
+84 MYDNS
-89 TSKEDRMTKTKAAA
+89 RMAKTKAAA

-126 KETHTGFYA
+126 KETHTGFYT
-135 YANRAALKQQINAI
+135 YGNRAELKQQISSI
-149 EQNEDE
+149 SKNEND

-188 GEPTMAYRVSQVA
+188 GEPTKAYAFVA
-201 ADISFDGFNIDVKS
+201 KNPTYTGCESWHLISGHHGGTFKAETF
-215 NCGEFSSSH
+215 E
-224 KTPDLSVSVNY
+224 PNY
-235 KAGTPE
+235 SLTL
-241 IVSCDYT
+241 
-248 QTVGDGTS
+248 GDGRTNDFGTYS
-256 TTNSYSVSSTINT
+256 YNAIARSVTCNKDVSKDIDCNYYKDSSGNWVYTTNEVDTD
-269 ALNHGSTSGSV
+269 
-280 KCSHFLGIGQQDWP
+280 LGVP
-294 YVINENYSNGQEL
+294 
-307 STGTVSGNG
+307 
-316 LPAKDFTF
+316 
-324 STKVAAR
+324 
-331 VTMQISNHGLPTI
+331 TM
-344 WEAQQATAEGTTV
+344 WEAEQATAEGTTV

-393 TALKDVFTSIAGSIA
+393 TALKDAFTSIAGSIS

-422 KVQLVIKETAPIITT
+422 KVQLVFKDAAPFITT
-437 DENVYNNGDADIY
+437 DMAVYAAGNADVY

-484 SIKSGYNPPT
+484 SIKSGYNPST

-522 PEVTVGGGKLLVHW
+522 PDVTVGGGKLLVHW
-536 YQVNE
+536 YQVNDK
-541 QGQPVNAQ
+541 GLPVNAQ
-549 GTVVESPALANQVR
+549 GTVVESPALAHQVQ
-563 PAEYHSADGSTGLRY
+563 PAEYHSVNGSTGLLY
-578 NTPYTVAHE
+578 NTPYTVDHKI
-587 LFDGYTYYGSYILN
+587 FDGYTYYGSYILN
-601 DSSLTEG
+601 DGSLTEG
-608 SSATVTLTAVSSNQ
+608 NSATVTLTAVSSNQ

-677 GSVQS
+677 DSVQS

-706 NVYLA
+706 DVYLA

-751 SGGSSYVS
+751 SGSSSYLS
-759 EKDGASIAYG
+759 EKDGTSIAYG

-863 EPTGS
+863 KTTGS

-908 TLHEGTSTRSITVLT
+908 TLHEDTSTRSITVLT

-957 VQEDRTL
+957 VQENRTL

-1025 AQMVFGRCV
+1025 AQMVFGRSV

-1049 LQLGAAIEI
+1049 LQRGAAIEI

>member
-1 MKRIKRTLAALLIVV
+1 MKRIKRTLAALLTVV

-84 MYPSE
+84 MHPSK

-126 KETHTGFYA
+126 TETHTGFYT
-135 YANRAALKQQINAI
+135 YENKAALKSKINAI
-149 EQNEDE
+149 EQDNDN

-188 GEPTMAYRVSQVA
+188 GEPTKAYEFVA
-201 ADISFDGFNIDVKS
+201 VNATYT
-215 NCGEFSSSH
+215 NCQSSH
-224 KTPDLSVSVNY
+224 GLVFNRNHSGGQFKADTFLPDYNL
-235 KAGTPE
+235 TL
-241 IVSCDYT
+241 
-248 QTVGDGTS
+248 GDGGTNDFGTYS
-256 TTNSYSVSSTINT
+256 HNAIASSVTCNKGVSRDIDCNYYKDSSDNWVYTTNV
-269 ALNHGSTSGSV
+269 V
-280 KCSHFLGIGQQDWP
+280 KTDLGVP
-294 YVINENYSNGQEL
+294 
-307 STGTVSGNG
+307 
-316 LPAKDFTF
+316 
-324 STKVAAR
+324 
-331 VTMQISNHGLPTI
+331 TM
-344 WEAQQATAEGTTV
+344 WEAEQATAEGTTV

-365 TDGERVLKACATN
+365 TDGERVLKACATD
-378 PTKGFFAISSSTNIE
+378 PTKGYFAIGSSTNVE
-393 TALKDVFTSIAGSIA
+393 TALKDAFTSIAGSIA
-408 IAARAGSVADTMGD
+408 IAARAGSVADTMGEN
-422 KVQLVIKETAPIITT
+422 VQLVFNNSAPIITT
-437 DENVYNNGDADIY
+437 DKDVYDAGNADVY

-484 SIKSGYNPPT
+484 TIKSGYNPST

-541 QGQPVNAQ
+541 NGQPVNAQ

-601 DSSLTEG
+601 DSSLTAG
-608 SSATVTLTAVSSNQ
+608 DSATVTLTAANSNQ

-649 VTEHFDLTAQVLTGH
+649 VTEHFDLTAQVPGGR

-677 GSVQS
+677 DSVQS

-706 NVYLA
+706 DVYLA

-769 VVNANKGSKLYQQL
+769 VVNANKGSELHQQL
-783 FVRDGSLN
+783 YVWRGELN
-791 ATEGIEATS
+791 ATTGVNAET
-800 RDDGYIGLYRWTDG
+800 RDEGYIGLYRWTDG

-819 DAAFSFQPY
+819 DATLSFQPY

-1049 LQLGAAIEI
+1049 LQRGAAIEI

>member
-1 MKRIKRTLAALLIVV
+1 MKRIKRTLAALLTVV

-84 MYPSE
+84 MYPSK

-112 EDSTTRIALVVYNL
+112 EESTTRIALVVYNL
-126 KETHTGFYA
+126 KETHTGFYT
-135 YANRAALKQQINAI
+135 YGNRAELKQQISSI
-149 EQNEDE
+149 SKNEND

-188 GEPTMAYRVSQVA
+188 GEPTKAYAFVA
-201 ADISFDGFNIDVKS
+201 KNPTYTGCESWHLISGHHGGTFKAETF
-215 NCGEFSSSH
+215 E
-224 KTPDLSVSVNY
+224 PNY
-235 KAGTPE
+235 SLTL
-241 IVSCDYT
+241 
-248 QTVGDGTS
+248 GDGRTNDFGTYS
-256 TTNSYSVSSTINT
+256 YNAIARSVTCNKDVSKDIDCNYYKDSSGNWVYTTNV
-269 ALNHGSTSGSV
+269 V
-280 KCSHFLGIGQQDWP
+280 KTDLGVP
-294 YVINENYSNGQEL
+294 
-307 STGTVSGNG
+307 
-316 LPAKDFTF
+316 
-324 STKVAAR
+324 
-331 VTMQISNHGLPTI
+331 TM
-344 WEAQQATAEGTTV
+344 WEAEQATAEGTTV

-393 TALKDVFTSIAGSIA
+393 TALKDAFTSIAGSIS

-422 KVQLVIKETAPIITT
+422 NVQLIFKDAAPIITT
-437 DENVYNNGDADIY
+437 DMAVYAAGNADVY

-484 SIKSGYNPPT
+484 TIKSGYNPST

-514 DAEAEFPK
+514 NAEAEFPK

-541 QGQPVNAQ
+541 KGLPVNAQ
-549 GTVVESPALANQVR
+549 GTVVESPALAHQVQ
-563 PAEYHSADGSTGLRY
+563 PAQYHDANGSTGLLY
-578 NTPYTVAHE
+578 NTPYTVDHKI
-587 LFDGYTYYGSYILN
+587 FDGYTYYGSYILN
-601 DSSLTEG
+601 DGSLTEG
-608 SSATVTLTAVSSNQ
+608 SSATVTLTAANSNQ

-677 GSVQS
+677 DNVQS

-706 NVYLA
+706 DVYLA

-751 SGGSSYVS
+751 SGSSSYLS
-759 EKDGASIAYG
+759 EKDGTSIAYG
-769 VVNANKGSKLYQQL
+769 VVNANKGSELYQQL

-833 GIRVTGTSVR
+833 GIRVTGTTVR

-1025 AQMVFGRCV
+1025 AQMVFGRSV

-1049 LQLGAAIEI
+1049 LQRGAAIEI

>member
-84 MYPSE
+84 MYDNS
-89 TSKEDRMTKTKAAA
+89 RMAKTKAAA

-126 KETHTGFYA
+126 EETHTGFYT
-135 YANRAALKQQINAI
+135 YENKAALKHQIDAI
-149 EQNEDE
+149 AKSRPETL

-188 GEPTMAYRVSQVA
+188 GEPTKAYEFVA
-201 ADISFDGFNIDVKS
+201 VNATYT
-215 NCGEFSSSH
+215 NCQSSH
-224 KTPDLSVSVNY
+224 GLVFNRNHSGGQFKADTFLPDYNL
-235 KAGTPE
+235 TL
-241 IVSCDYT
+241 
-248 QTVGDGTS
+248 GDGGTNDFGTYS
-256 TTNSYSVSSTINT
+256 HNAIASSVTCNKGVSRDIDCNYYKDSSDNWVYTTNV
-269 ALNHGSTSGSV
+269 V
-280 KCSHFLGIGQQDWP
+280 KTDLGVP
-294 YVINENYSNGQEL
+294 
-307 STGTVSGNG
+307 
-316 LPAKDFTF
+316 
-324 STKVAAR
+324 
-331 VTMQISNHGLPTI
+331 TM
-344 WEAQQATAEGTTV
+344 WEAEQATAEGTTV

-365 TDGERVLKACATN
+365 TDGERVLKACATD
-378 PTKGFFAISSSTNIE
+378 PTKGYFAIGSSTNVE
-393 TALKDVFTSIAGSIA
+393 TALKDAFTSIAGSIA
-408 IAARAGSVADTMGD
+408 IAARAGSVADTMGEN
-422 KVQLVIKETAPIITT
+422 VQLVFNNSAPIITT
-437 DENVYNNGDADIY
+437 DKDVYDAGNADVY

-484 SIKSGYNPPT
+484 TIKSGYNPST

-541 QGQPVNAQ
+541 NGQPVNAQ

-601 DSSLTEG
+601 DSSLTAG
-608 SSATVTLTAVSSNQ
+608 DSATVTLTAANSNQ

-649 VTEHFDLTAQVLTGH
+649 VTEHFDLTAQVPGGR

-677 GSVQS
+677 DSVQS

-706 NVYLA
+706 DVYLA
-711 PRNYNVWQHVYGGS
+711 PRNYNVWQHVYGSS

-751 SGGSSYVS
+751 SGGSSYAS

-769 VVNANKGSKLYQQL
+769 VVNANKGSELYQQL
-783 FVRDGSLN
+783 YVWRGELN
-791 ATEGIEATS
+791 ATTGINAET
-800 RDDGYIGLYRWTDG
+800 RDDGYIGLYRWTDS
-814 AFYQK
+814 AFYHEN
-819 DAAFSFQPY
+819 ATLSFQPY

-849 TGTTDDHQSLGISA
+849 TGTTEDHQSLGISA
-863 EPTGS
+863 KTTGS

-880 HFAETYSLDAATDAP
+880 RFAETYSLDAATDAP

-923 GDQRGKVAP
+923 GDQRDKVAP

-957 VQEDRTL
+957 VQENRTL

-1025 AQMVFGRCV
+1025 AQMVFGRSV

-1049 LQLGAAIEI
+1049 LQRGAAIEI
-1058 TPYWVTPDGTTVYGE
+1058 RPYWVTPDGTTVYGE

>member
-1 MKRIKRTLAALLIVV
+1 MKRIKRTLAALLTVV

-84 MYPSE
+84 MYPSK
-89 TSKEDRMTKTKAAA
+89 TSKEDRMIKTKAAA

-112 EDSTTRIALVVYNL
+112 EESTTRIALVVYNL
-126 KETHTGFYA
+126 NETHTGFYT
-135 YANRAALKQQINAI
+135 YENKAALKHQIDAI
-149 EQNEDE
+149 AKSRPETL

-188 GEPTMAYRVSQVA
+188 GEPTKAYEFVA
-201 ADISFDGFNIDVKS
+201 KNPTYTGCESWHLISGHHGGTFKAETFEPNYSLTLGDGRTNDFGTYSYNAIARSVICDKGVKS
-215 NCGEFSSSH
+215 DIDCNYYKDSSGNW
-224 KTPDLSVSVNY
+224 VY
-235 KAGTPE
+235 
-241 IVSCDYT
+241 
-248 QTVGDGTS
+248 
-256 TTNSYSVSSTINT
+256 TTNV
-269 ALNHGSTSGSV
+269 V
-280 KCSHFLGIGQQDWP
+280 KTDLGVP
-294 YVINENYSNGQEL
+294 
-307 STGTVSGNG
+307 
-316 LPAKDFTF
+316 
-324 STKVAAR
+324 
-331 VTMQISNHGLPTI
+331 TM
-344 WEAQQATAEGTTV
+344 WEAEQATAESSTV

-393 TALKDVFTSIAGSIA
+393 AALKDAFTSIAGSIS

-422 KVQLVIKETAPIITT
+422 KVQLVFKDAAPIITT
-437 DENVYNNGDADIY
+437 DMAVYAAGNADVY

-484 SIKSGYNPPT
+484 SIKSGYNPST

-514 DAEAEFPK
+514 NAEAEFPK

-541 QGQPVNAQ
+541 KGQPVNAQ
-549 GTVVESPALANQVR
+549 GTVVESPALANQVQ
-563 PAEYHSADGSTGLRY
+563 PAEYHSVNGSTGLRY
-578 NTPYTVAHE
+578 NTPYTVDHKI
-587 LFDGYTYYGSYILN
+587 FNGYTYYGSYILN
-601 DSSLTEG
+601 DGSLTEG
-608 SSATVTLTAVSSNQ
+608 DSATVTLTAANSNQ

-664 LYGGAFSAEACGA
+664 LYGGAFSVEACGA
-677 GSVQS
+677 DSVQS

-706 NVYLA
+706 DVYLA

-751 SGGSSYVS
+751 SASSSYVS

-769 VVNANKGSKLYQQL
+769 VVNANKGSELYQQL

-791 ATEGIEATS
+791 ATDGFEATS

-863 EPTGS
+863 KTTGS

-880 HFAETYSLDAATDAP
+880 RFAETYSLDAATDAP

-908 TLHEGTSTRSITVLT
+908 TLHEDTSTRSITVLT

-957 VQEDRTL
+957 VQENRTL

-1025 AQMVFGRCV
+1025 AQMVFGRSV

-1043 PYSLQG
+1043 PCSLQG
-1049 LQLGAAIEI
+1049 LQRGAAIEI

>member
-1 MKRIKRTLAALLIVV
+1 MKHIKRTLAALLTVV

-84 MYPSE
+84 MYDNS
-89 TSKEDRMTKTKAAA
+89 RMAKTKAAA

-112 EDSTTRIALVVYNL
+112 EESTTRIALVVYNL
-126 KETHTGFYA
+126 NETHTGFYT
-135 YANRAALKQQINAI
+135 YENKAALKHQIDAI
-149 EQNEDE
+149 AKSRPEKL

-188 GEPTMAYRVSQVA
+188 GEPTKAYEFVA
-201 ADISFDGFNIDVKS
+201 KNPTYTGCESWHVISGHHGGTFKAETFEPNYSLTLGDGRTNDFGTYSYNAIARSVICDKGVKS
-215 NCGEFSSSH
+215 DIDCNYYKDSSGNW
-224 KTPDLSVSVNY
+224 VY
-235 KAGTPE
+235 
-241 IVSCDYT
+241 
-248 QTVGDGTS
+248 
-256 TTNSYSVSSTINT
+256 TTNKVGTD
-269 ALNHGSTSGSV
+269 
-280 KCSHFLGIGQQDWP
+280 LGVP
-294 YVINENYSNGQEL
+294 
-307 STGTVSGNG
+307 
-316 LPAKDFTF
+316 
-324 STKVAAR
+324 
-331 VTMQISNHGLPTI
+331 TM
-344 WEAQQATAEGTTV
+344 WEAEQATAEGTTV

-393 TALKDVFTSIAGSIA
+393 TALKDAFTSIAGSIS

-422 KVQLVIKETAPIITT
+422 KVQLVFKDAAPIITT
-437 DENVYNNGDADIY
+437 DMAVYAAGNADVY

-484 SIKSGYNPPT
+484 TIKSGCNPST

-514 DAEAEFPK
+514 NAEAEFPK

-536 YQVNE
+536 YQVNDK
-541 QGQPVNAQ
+541 GLPVNAQ
-549 GTVVESPALANQVR
+549 GTVVESPALANQVQ
-563 PAEYHSADGSTGLRY
+563 PAEYHSVNGSTGLRY
-578 NTPYTVAHE
+578 NTPYTVDHKI
-587 LFDGYTYYGSYILN
+587 FDGYTYYGSYILN
-601 DSSLTEG
+601 DGILTEG
-608 SSATVTLTAVSSNQ
+608 DSATVTLTAVSSNQ

-677 GSVQS
+677 DSVQS

-706 NVYLA
+706 DVYLA

-751 SGGSSYVS
+751 SGGSSYLS
-759 EKDGASIAYG
+759 EKDGAAIAYG
-769 VVNANKGSKLYQQL
+769 VVNANKNGTLYQQL
-783 FVRDGSLN
+783 FVRNGILN
-791 ATEGIEATS
+791 ATEGLEATS

-819 DAAFSFQPY
+819 DAALSFQPY

-880 HFAETYSLDAATDAP
+880 RFAETYSLDAATDAP

-902 PETVTL
+902 PKTVTL
-908 TLHEGTSTRSITVLT
+908 TLHEGTDTRTLTVLT

-957 VQEDRTL
+957 VQENRTL

-1025 AQMVFGRCV
+1025 AQMVFGRSV

-1049 LQLGAAIEI
+1049 LQRGAAIEI